1 MQKTVIACCV
11 GALFA
16 AGTAAA
22 ATHEQDG
29 KTGIAGEG
37 AALTVNA
44 QTDQIGKKPQIIGG
58 WWHYQGQV
66 TTETNL
72 NHAGAT
78 SNLTVSLTN
87 ETQVDEIV
95 GGNYLKMAAAL
106 KGKPH
111 TATIGDTN
119 VTINAVKTEY
129 IVAGSKANNAGKG
142 SIVNGNTNLVIN
154 DGLIQYEV
162 DETKGAVV
170 GGNYIKATDKDGGQ
184 VSQTNSTVGNT
195 SVTINGGT
203 VNGSVYGG
211 SYAENYADTD
221 TPHMAL
227 KLTTANSSLVINGGT
242 FSGYVAAGSGIKGQ
256 GTTGTTASTS
266 VTVNAAAG
274 KEITLQG
281 KPKTDNKD
289 VTTKSILI
297 GGDHVANRGKSVI
310 EGDTSV
316 TVTGEGTITLGDGI
330 VGGSYVAENMMSNA
344 AASSKEY
351 TASEIKGATNIL
363 VDAAKVTVK
372 DEVIGGTYL
381 RQTVQDTDKD
391 SFVSA
396 TVGSTNL
403 VLKAGTFKSNVI
415 AGGKSN
421 DYTGGLSSDVLGDT
435 SLTITGGTYEA
446 AVLGGGS
453 AKAGQGEDVST
464 KRVVSADVKGTA
476 RVNVTGGT
484 LNGIVGGGLSYI
496 YFDNLTDATVKTAV
510 ENVSV
515 NITGGTIKSMNH
527 NSGLDGFGIPATI
540 VGGGVAYSANTKPNS
555 KAEASVGTVDM
566 TIAGKGVKL
575 SGDIYAG
582 GFAKGVNASSSVN
595 GTRLTIADATLG
607 AAATESTAASTVN
620 VFAGGY
626 AANGATSTVKTSEV
640 TIANSKIFGNV
651 YGGGNK
657 ADAQSNVTVE
667 NSVITLDGADVTGI
681 VSTESFESSVNAALM
696 RLAEA
701 DTGAGD
707 AEANKTQR
715 TINLINSK
723 MGTLQISAKQDT
735 ETSLY
740 LEGSNTVGA
749 ITGGK
754 ASEIVF
760 DGTGTPA
767 GEAILTLTTE
777 DATFDMSGDKDI
789 VARNVASG
797 TLLVD
802 GKYKTA
808 AETTVTLENAFGD
821 VVYDLGKDDIN
832 STDLLLTDAGIV
844 IGTGDTAQTIGASSV
859 KVSESSKTLAE
870 AQLGSVA
877 FVTQGAEFV
886 ADEGMRSIR
895 AAAKEGSFTAFGAMA
910 GGYNRYE
917 TGSHVD
923 VEGFSL
929 AVGTAGRI
937 NNLTLAGFV
946 EAGWASSES
955 HVASTEAD
963 ADHDYYGV
971 GAAMRYDFQSPFY
984 LDGAVR
990 LGQISTEF
998 DGSYGTGT
1006 AKYDADG
1013 LYATAHIGAGYV
1025 FDLTPDVKL
1034 DAYCRYLL
1042 SYVEGDDV
1050 TLESDAKERF
1060 SMDDTTTH
1068 AVRLGARLEGAFQ
1081 TFDWYAGL
1089 AYEHVFD
1096 GKAEGELK
1104 FAGATAA
1111 LDAPSLKGDS
1121 AIVDLGFTMKP
1132 EANGPWTIGVGL
1144 KGYAGDRRGGTG
1156 SVNVL
1161 YTF

>member
-22 ATHEQDG
+22 APHEQDG

-37 AALTVNA
+37 SALTVNT
-44 QTDQIGKKPQIIGG
+44 QTQNVTDKSQLIGG
-58 WWHYQGQV
+58 WWHYTDLV
-66 TTETNL
+66 TAETDL
-72 NHAGAT
+72 NHAGST
-78 SNLTVSLTN
+78 SDLTVDLTN
-87 ETQVDEIV
+87 EKQVDEIV
-95 GGNYLKMAAAL
+95 GGNYIKQPTGLADKT
-106 KGKPH
+106 H
-111 TATIGDTN
+111 EATIGDTKLT
-119 VTINAVKTEY
+119 VKAVKTEY
-129 IVAGSKANNAGKG
+129 IVAGSKANNMGKG
-142 SIVNGNTNLVIN
+142 SIVNGNTTLVIE
-154 DGLIQYEV
+154 DVFIEYAA
-162 DETKGAVV
+162 DPSKGAVV
-170 GGNYIKATDKDGGQ
+170 GGNYIKASSPSAGM
-184 VSQTNSTVGNT
+184 VSQTNSTVGDT

-203 VNGSVYGG
+203 VKGSVYG
-211 SYAENYADTD
+211 SSFAENYTHVD
-221 TPHMAL
+221 TPDMQL
-227 KLTTANSSLVINGGT
+227 KLTTGNSSLQINGGT
-242 FSGYVAAGSGIKGQ
+242 YNGHVVAGSGVTGQ
-256 GTTGTTASTS
+256 GTSSTAQSAA
-266 VTVNAAAG
+266 VTINAA
-274 KEITLQG
+274 KNKTVTLG
-281 KPKTDNKD
+281 NN
-289 VTTKSILI
+289 SILI
-297 GGDHVANRGKSVI
+297 GGDYLANRGKSEI
-310 EGDTSV
+310 EGNTSV
-316 TVTGEGTITLGDGI
+316 TVTGEGTITLG
-330 VGGSYVAENMMSNA
+330 
-344 AASSKEY
+344 K
-351 TASEIKGATNIL
+351 
-363 VDAAKVTVK
+363 
-372 DEVIGGTYL
+372 
-381 RQTVQDTDKD
+381 
-391 SFVSA
+391 
-396 TVGSTNL
+396 
-403 VLKAGTFKSNVI
+403 
-415 AGGKSN
+415 
-421 DYTGGLSSDVLGDT
+421 
-435 SLTITGGTYEA
+435 
-446 AVLGGGS
+446 
-453 AKAGQGEDVST
+453 
-464 KRVVSADVKGTA
+464 
-476 RVNVTGGT
+476 
-484 LNGIVGGGLSYI
+484 GIVGGGLSYL
-496 YFDNLTDATVKTAV
+496 YTSSALTDAVVTTHV
-510 ENVSV
+510 ENVAA
-515 NITGGTIKSMNH
+515 NITGGTINTMDH
-527 NSGLDGFGIPATI
+527 NSGLDGFGIPASV
-540 VGGGVAYSANTKPNS
+540 VGGGVAYSKSTVTTNKV
-555 KAEASVGTVDM
+555 EATVGNVDM

-582 GFAKGVNASSSVN
+582 GFAHGAKTAASVN
-595 GTRLTIADATLG
+595 STRLTIADATLG
-607 AAATESTAASTVN
+607 AADSQVN

-626 AANGATSTVKTSEV
+626 AALGATSTVKTSEV

-681 VSTESFESSVNAALM
+681 VSTESFEPSVNAALM

-740 LEGSNTVGA
+740 LVGSNTVGA

-767 GEAILTLTTE
+767 GEAILTLTKE
-777 DATFDMSGDKDI
+777 GASFDMSGDKDI

-797 TLLVD
+797 TFLVD

-821 VVYDLGKDDIN
+821 VVYDLGKDAID

-1034 DAYCRYLL
+1034 DAYGRYLL

>member
-1 MQKTVIACCV
+1 MRK
-11 GALFA
+11 
-16 AGTAAA
+16 
-22 ATHEQDG
+22 
-29 KTGIAGEG
+29 
-37 AALTVNA
+37 
-44 QTDQIGKKPQIIGG
+44 
-58 WWHYQGQV
+58 
-66 TTETNL
+66 
-72 NHAGAT
+72 
-78 SNLTVSLTN
+78 
-87 ETQVDEIV
+87 
-95 GGNYLKMAAAL
+95 
-106 KGKPH
+106 
-111 TATIGDTN
+111 
-119 VTINAVKTEY
+119 
-129 IVAGSKANNAGKG
+129 
-142 SIVNGNTNLVIN
+142 
-154 DGLIQYEV
+154 
-162 DETKGAVV
+162 
-170 GGNYIKATDKDGGQ
+170 
-184 VSQTNSTVGNT
+184 
-195 SVTINGGT
+195 
-203 VNGSVYGG
+203 
-211 SYAENYADTD
+211 
-221 TPHMAL
+221 
-227 KLTTANSSLVINGGT
+227 SLVENT
-242 FSGYVAAGSGIKGQ
+242 RP
-256 GTTGTTASTS
+256 
-266 VTVNAAAG
+266 
-274 KEITLQG
+274 
-281 KPKTDNKD
+281 PK
-289 VTTKSILI
+289 
-297 GGDHVANRGKSVI
+297 
-310 EGDTSV
+310 
-316 TVTGEGTITLGDGI
+316 
-330 VGGSYVAENMMSNA
+330 
-344 AASSKEY
+344 
-351 TASEIKGATNIL
+351 
-363 VDAAKVTVK
+363 
-372 DEVIGGTYL
+372 
-381 RQTVQDTDKD
+381 
-391 SFVSA
+391 
-396 TVGSTNL
+396 
-403 VLKAGTFKSNVI
+403 
-415 AGGKSN
+415 KSN
-421 DYTGGLSSDVLGDT
+421 DFTGSLSNDVLGVT
-435 SLTITGGTYEA
+435 SLTITGGTFEA
-446 AVLGGGS
+446 AVLGGGF
-453 AKAGQGEDVST
+453 AQG
-464 KRVVSADVKGTA
+464 A
-476 RVNVTGGT
+476 
-484 LNGIVGGGLSYI
+484 
-496 YFDNLTDATVKTAV
+496 
-510 ENVSV
+510 
-515 NITGGTIKSMNH
+515 
-527 NSGLDGFGIPATI
+527 
-540 VGGGVAYSANTKPNS
+540 
-555 KAEASVGTVDM
+555 
-566 TIAGKGVKL
+566 
-575 SGDIYAG
+575 
-582 GFAKGVNASSSVN
+582 NASSSVN

-607 AAATESTAASTVN
+607 AANSQEVN

-626 AANGATSTVKTSEV
+626 AALGATSTVKTSEV

-651 YGGGNK
+651 YGGGK

-667 NSVITLDGADVTGI
+667 SSVITLDGADVTGT
-681 VSTESFESSVNAALM
+681 VSTESFEPSVNAALM
-696 RLAEA
+696 GLAEA

-749 ITGGK
+749 I
-754 ASEIVF
+754 
-760 DGTGTPA
+760 
-767 GEAILTLTTE
+767 LTLTK
-777 DATFDMSGDKDI
+777 DGASFDMSGNKDI

-802 GKYKTA
+802 GNYETA

-821 VVYDLGKDDIN
+821 VVYDLGKDAID
-832 STDLLLTDAGIV
+832 SADLLLTDAGIV

-1025 FDLTPDVKL
+1025 FDLTPNVKL
-1034 DAYCRYLL
+1034 DAYGRYLL

-1132 EANGPWTIGVGL
+1132 EANGPWTIGVSL

>member
-1 MQKTVIACCV
+1 M
-11 GALFA
+11 
-16 AGTAAA
+16 
-22 ATHEQDG
+22 
-29 KTGIAGEG
+29 
-37 AALTVNA
+37 
-44 QTDQIGKKPQIIGG
+44 
-58 WWHYQGQV
+58 
-66 TTETNL
+66 
-72 NHAGAT
+72 
-78 SNLTVSLTN
+78 
-87 ETQVDEIV
+87 
-95 GGNYLKMAAAL
+95 GGNYIKQL
-106 KGKPH
+106 KGLTDKTH
-111 TATIGDTN
+111 EATIGDTKLT
-119 VTINAVKTEY
+119 VKAVKTEY
-129 IVAGSKANNAGKG
+129 LVAGSKANNTGKG
-142 SIVNGNTNLVIN
+142 SIVNGNTTLVIE
-154 DGLIQYEV
+154 DGIIQYEA
-162 DETKGAVV
+162 DPSKGAVV
-170 GGNYIKATDKDGGQ
+170 GGNYIKASSPSAGM
-184 VSQTNSTVGNT
+184 VSQTNSTVGDT

-203 VNGSVYGG
+203 FGGSVYG
-211 SYAENYADTD
+211 SSFAENYAHVD
-221 TPHMAL
+221 TPDMQL
-227 KLTTANSSLVINGGT
+227 KLTTGNSSLQINGGT
-242 FSGYVAAGSGIKGQ
+242 YNGHVVAGSGVTGQ
-256 GTTGTTASTS
+256 GTSSTAQSAA
-266 VTVNAAAG
+266 VTINAA
-274 KEITLQG
+274 KNKTVTLG
-281 KPKTDNKD
+281 NN
-289 VTTKSILI
+289 SILI
-297 GGDHVANRGKSVI
+297 GGDYLANRGKSEI
-310 EGDTSV
+310 EGNTSV
-316 TVTGEGTITLGDGI
+316 TVTGEGTITLGKGI
-330 VGGSYVAENMMSNA
+330 VGGSYVAENMRGNA
-344 AASSKEY
+344 AASGGKY
-351 TASEIKGATNIL
+351 TASEIKGTTNIL
-363 VDAAKVTVK
+363 VDAANVTVK

-381 RQTVQDTDKD
+381 RQTVKDTDKD

-403 VLKAGTFKSNVI
+403 ILKAGTFKSNVI

-421 DYTGGLSSDVLGDT
+421 DYTGSLSSDVLGDT
-435 SLTITGGTYEA
+435 SLNITGGTYEA

-453 AKAGQGEDVST
+453 AKAGQGDASN
-464 KRVVSADVKGTA
+464 KRDVSADVMGTA
-476 RVNVTGGT
+476 H
-484 LNGIVGGGLSYI
+484 
-496 YFDNLTDATVKTAV
+496 V
-510 ENVSV
+510 ENVAA
-515 NITGGTIKSMNH
+515 NITGGTINTMDH
-527 NSGLDGFGIPATI
+527 NSGLDGFGIPASV
-540 VGGGVAYSANTKPNS
+540 VGGGVAYSKSTVTTNKV
-555 KAEASVGTVDM
+555 EATVGNVDM

-582 GFAKGVNASSSVN
+582 GFAHGAKTAASVN
-595 GTRLTIADATLG
+595 STRLTIADATLG
-607 AAATESTAASTVN
+607 AADFQVN

-626 AANGATSTVKTSEV
+626 AALGATSTVKTSEV

-681 VSTESFESSVNAALM
+681 VSTESFEPSVNAALM

-767 GEAILTLTTE
+767 GEAILTLTKE
-777 DATFDMSGDKDI
+777 GASFDMSGDKDI

-821 VVYDLGKDDIN
+821 VVYDLGKDAID
-832 STDLLLTDAGIV
+832 SADLLLTDAGIV

-971 GAAMRYDFQSPFY
+971 GAA
-984 LDGAVR
+984 
-990 LGQISTEF
+990 
-998 DGSYGTGT
+998 
-1006 AKYDADG
+1006 KYDADG

-1034 DAYCRYLL
+1034 DAYGRYLL

>member
-16 AGTAAA
+16 AGTAVA
-22 ATHEQDG
+22 ATHTLGD
-29 KTGIAGEG
+29 KVGIAGEG
-37 AALTVNA
+37 SALTVNT
-44 QTDQIGKKPQIIGG
+44 QTQKVTDKSQLIDG
-58 WWHYQGQV
+58 WWHYTDLV
-66 TTETNL
+66 TAETDL
-72 NHAGAT
+72 NHAGTT
-78 SNLTVSLTN
+78 SDLTVDLTN
-87 ETQVDEIV
+87 NTQVDEIV
-95 GGNYLKMAAAL
+95 GGNYIKQP
-106 KGKPH
+106 KGLTDKTH
-111 TATIGDTN
+111 EATIGDTKLT
-119 VTINAVKTEY
+119 VKAVKTEY
-129 IVAGSKANNAGKG
+129 IVAGSKANNTGKG
-142 SIVNGNTNLVIN
+142 TIVNGNTTLVIE
-154 DGLIQYEV
+154 DGIIQYEA
-162 DETKGAVV
+162 DPSKGAVE
-170 GGNYIKATDKDGGQ
+170 GGNYIKASSPSAGM
-184 VSQTNSTVGNT
+184 VSLTNSTV
-195 SVTINGGT
+195 
-203 VNGSVYGG
+203 
-211 SYAENYADTD
+211 
-221 TPHMAL
+221 
-227 KLTTANSSLVINGGT
+227 
-242 FSGYVAAGSGIKGQ
+242 
-256 GTTGTTASTS
+256 
-266 VTVNAAAG
+266 
-274 KEITLQG
+274 
-281 KPKTDNKD
+281 
-289 VTTKSILI
+289 
-297 GGDHVANRGKSVI
+297 
-310 EGDTSV
+310 GDTSV
-316 TVTGEGTITLGDGI
+316 TVTGEGTITLGKGI
-330 VGGSYVAENMMSNA
+330 VGGSYVAKNMRGTGG
-344 AASSKEY
+344 KY
-351 TASEIKGATNIL
+351 TASEIKGTTNIL
-363 VDAAKVTVK
+363 VDAANVTVK

-381 RQTVQDTDKD
+381 RQTVKDTDKD

-403 VLKAGTFKSNVI
+403 ILKAGTFKSNVI

-421 DYTGGLSSDVLGDT
+421 DYTGSLSSDVLGDT
-435 SLTITGGTYEA
+435 SLNITGGTYEA
-446 AVLGGGS
+446 AVLGGS
-453 AKAGQGEDVST
+453 AKAGQGDASN
-464 KRVVSADVKGTA
+464 KRDVSADVMGTA

-484 LNGIVGGGLSYI
+484 LNGIVGGGLSYL
-496 YFDNLTDATVKTAV
+496 YTSSALTDAVVTTHV
-510 ENVSV
+510 ENVAA
-515 NITGGTIKSMNH
+515 NITGGTINTMDH
-527 NSGLDGFGIPATI
+527 NSGLDGFGIPASV
-540 VGGGVAYSANTKPNS
+540 VGGGVAYSKSTVTTNKV
-555 KAEASVGTVDM
+555 EATVGNVDM

-582 GFAKGVNASSSVN
+582 GFAHGAKTAASVN
-595 GTRLTIADATLG
+595 STRLTIADATLG
-607 AAATESTAASTVN
+607 AADSQVN

-626 AANGATSTVKTSEV
+626 AALGATSTVKTSEV

-681 VSTESFESSVNAALM
+681 VSTESFEPSVNAALM

-740 LEGSNTVGA
+740 LVGSNTVGA

-767 GEAILTLTTE
+767 GEAILTLTKE
-777 DATFDMSGDKDI
+777 GASFDMSGDKDI

-821 VVYDLGKDDIN
+821 VAYDLGKDAID

-1034 DAYCRYLL
+1034 DAYGRYLL

-1104 FAGATAA
+1104 FAGVTAA

>member
-1 MQKTVIACCV
+1 M
-11 GALFA
+11 
-16 AGTAAA
+16 
-22 ATHEQDG
+22 
-29 KTGIAGEG
+29 
-37 AALTVNA
+37 
-44 QTDQIGKKPQIIGG
+44 
-58 WWHYQGQV
+58 
-66 TTETNL
+66 
-72 NHAGAT
+72 
-78 SNLTVSLTN
+78 
-87 ETQVDEIV
+87 
-95 GGNYLKMAAAL
+95 GGNYIKQP
-106 KGKPH
+106 KGLTDKTH
-111 TATIGDTN
+111 EATIGDTKLT
-119 VTINAVKTEY
+119 VKAVKTEY
-129 IVAGSKANNAGKG
+129 IVAGSKANNTGKG
-142 SIVNGNTNLVIN
+142 SIVNGNTTLVIE
-154 DGLIQYEV
+154 DGIIQYEA
-162 DETKGAVV
+162 DPSKGAVV
-170 GGNYIKATDKDGGQ
+170 GGNYIKASSPSAGM
-184 VSQTNSTVGNT
+184 VSQTNSTVGDT

-203 VNGSVYGG
+203 FGGSVYG
-211 SYAENYADTD
+211 SSFAENYAHVD
-221 TPHMAL
+221 TPDMQL
-227 KLTTANSSLVINGGT
+227 KLTTGNSSLQINGGT
-242 FSGYVAAGSGIKGQ
+242 YNGHVVAGSGVTGQ
-256 GTTGTTASTS
+256 GTSSTAQSAA
-266 VTVNAAAG
+266 VTINAA
-274 KEITLQG
+274 KNKTVTLG
-281 KPKTDNKD
+281 NN
-289 VTTKSILI
+289 SILI
-297 GGDHVANRGKSVI
+297 GGDYLANRGKSEI
-310 EGDTSV
+310 EGNTSV
-316 TVTGEGTITLGDGI
+316 TVTGEGTITLGKGI
-330 VGGSYVAENMMSNA
+330 VGGSYVAENMRGNA
-344 AASSKEY
+344 AASGGKY
-351 TASEIKGATNIL
+351 TASEIKGTTNIL
-363 VDAAKVTVK
+363 VDAANVTVK

-381 RQTVQDTDKD
+381 RQTVKDTDKD

-403 VLKAGTFKSNVI
+403 ILKAGTFKANVI

-421 DYTGGLSSDVLGDT
+421 DYTGSLSSDVLGDT
-435 SLTITGGTYEA
+435 SLNI
-446 AVLGGGS
+446 
-453 AKAGQGEDVST
+453 
-464 KRVVSADVKGTA
+464 
-476 RVNVTGGT
+476 TGGT
-484 LNGIVGGGLSYI
+484 LNGIVGGGLSYL
-496 YFDNLTDATVKTAV
+496 YTSSALTDAVVTTHV
-510 ENVSV
+510 ENVAA
-515 NITGGTIKSMNH
+515 NITGGTINTMDH
-527 NSGLDGFGIPATI
+527 NSGLDGFGIPASV
-540 VGGGVAYSANTKPNS
+540 VGGGVAYSKSTVTTNKV
-555 KAEASVGTVDM
+555 EATVGNVDM

-582 GFAKGVNASSSVN
+582 GFAHGAKTAASVN
-595 GTRLTIADATLG
+595 STRLTIADATLG
-607 AAATESTAASTVN
+607 AADSQVN

-626 AANGATSTVKTSEV
+626 AALGATSTVKTSEV

-681 VSTESFESSVNAALM
+681 VSTESFEPSVNAALM

-740 LEGSNTVGA
+740 LVGSNTVGE

-767 GEAILTLTTE
+767 GEAILTLTKE
-777 DATFDMSGDKDI
+777 GASFDMSGDKDI

-821 VVYDLGKDDIN
+821 VVYDLGKDAID

-844 IGTGDTAQTIGASSV
+844 IGTGDKAQTIGASSV

-877 FVTQGAEFV
+877 LVTQGAEFV

-910 GGYNRYE
+910 SGYNRYE

-963 ADHDYYGV
+963 AAHDYYGV

-1034 DAYCRYLL
+1034 DAYGRYLL

-1096 GKAEGELK
+1096 GKAKGELK

-1111 LDAPSLKGDS
+1111 LDAPSLKDDS

>member
-1 MQKTVIACCV
+1 M
-11 GALFA
+11 
-16 AGTAAA
+16 
-22 ATHEQDG
+22 
-29 KTGIAGEG
+29 
-37 AALTVNA
+37 
-44 QTDQIGKKPQIIGG
+44 
-58 WWHYQGQV
+58 
-66 TTETNL
+66 
-72 NHAGAT
+72 
-78 SNLTVSLTN
+78 
-87 ETQVDEIV
+87 
-95 GGNYLKMAAAL
+95 GGNYIKQP
-106 KGKPH
+106 KGLTDKTH
-111 TATIGDTN
+111 EATIGDTKLT
-119 VTINAVKTEY
+119 VKAVKTEY
-129 IVAGSKANNAGKG
+129 IVAGSKANNTGKG
-142 SIVNGNTNLVIN
+142 SIVNGNTTLVIE
-154 DGLIQYEV
+154 DGIIQYEA
-162 DETKGAVV
+162 DPSKGAVV
-170 GGNYIKATDKDGGQ
+170 GGNYIKASSPSAGM
-184 VSQTNSTVGNT
+184 VSQTNSTVGDT

-203 VNGSVYGG
+203 FGGSVYG
-211 SYAENYADTD
+211 SSFAENYAHVD
-221 TPHMAL
+221 TPDMQL
-227 KLTTANSSLVINGGT
+227 KLTTGNSSLQINGGT
-242 FSGYVAAGSGIKGQ
+242 YNGHVVAGSGVTGQ
-256 GTTGTTASTS
+256 GTSSTAQSAA
-266 VTVNAAAG
+266 VTINAA
-274 KEITLQG
+274 KNKTVTLG
-281 KPKTDNKD
+281 NN
-289 VTTKSILI
+289 SILI
-297 GGDHVANRGKSVI
+297 GGDYLANRGKSEI
-310 EGDTSV
+310 EGNTSV
-316 TVTGEGTITLGDGI
+316 TVTGEGTITLGKGI
-330 VGGSYVAENMMSNA
+330 VGGSYVAENMRGNA
-344 AASSKEY
+344 AASGGKY
-351 TASEIKGATNIL
+351 TASEIKGTTNIL
-363 VDAAKVTVK
+363 VDAANVTVK

-381 RQTVQDTDKD
+381 RQTVKDTDKD

-403 VLKAGTFKSNVI
+403 ILKAGTFKSNVI

-421 DYTGGLSSDVLGDT
+421 DYTGSLSSDVLGDT
-435 SLTITGGTYEA
+435 SLNI
-446 AVLGGGS
+446 
-453 AKAGQGEDVST
+453 
-464 KRVVSADVKGTA
+464 
-476 RVNVTGGT
+476 TGGT
-484 LNGIVGGGLSYI
+484 LNGIVGGGLSYL
-496 YFDNLTDATVKTAV
+496 YTSSALTDAVVTTHV
-510 ENVSV
+510 ENVAA
-515 NITGGTIKSMNH
+515 NITGGTINTMDH
-527 NSGLDGFGIPATI
+527 NSGLDGFGIPASV
-540 VGGGVAYSANTKPNS
+540 VGGGVAYSKSTVTTNKV
-555 KAEASVGTVDM
+555 EATVGNVDM

-582 GFAKGVNASSSVN
+582 GFAHGAKTAASVN
-595 GTRLTIADATLG
+595 STRLTIADATLG
-607 AAATESTAASTVN
+607 AADFQVN

-626 AANGATSTVKTSEV
+626 AALGATSTVKTSEV

-681 VSTESFESSVNAALM
+681 VSTESFEPSVNAALM

-740 LEGSNTVGA
+740 LVGSNTVGE

-754 ASEIVF
+754 A
-760 DGTGTPA
+760 
-767 GEAILTLTTE
+767 ILTLTKE
-777 DATFDMSGDKDI
+777 GASFDMSGDKDI

-821 VVYDLGKDDIN
+821 VVYDLGKDAID

-844 IGTGDTAQTIGASSV
+844 IGTGDKAQTIGASSV

-877 FVTQGAEFV
+877 LVTQGAEFV

-1034 DAYCRYLL
+1034 DAYGRYLL

-1096 GKAEGELK
+1096 GKAKGELK

-1111 LDAPSLKGDS
+1111 LDAPSLKDDS

>member
-421 DYTGGLSSDVLGDT
+421 DYTRKS
-435 SLTITGGTYEA
+435 
-446 AVLGGGS
+446 
-453 AKAGQGEDVST
+453 
-464 KRVVSADVKGTA
+464 VV
-476 RVNVTGGT
+476 
-484 LNGIVGGGLSYI
+484 
-496 YFDNLTDATVKTAV
+496 
-510 ENVSV
+510 
-515 NITGGTIKSMNH
+515 
-527 NSGLDGFGIPATI
+527 
-540 VGGGVAYSANTKPNS
+540 
-555 KAEASVGTVDM
+555 
-566 TIAGKGVKL
+566 
-575 SGDIYAG
+575 
-582 GFAKGVNASSSVN
+582 
-595 GTRLTIADATLG
+595 
-607 AAATESTAASTVN
+607 
-620 VFAGGY
+620 
-626 AANGATSTVKTSEV
+626 
-640 TIANSKIFGNV
+640 
-651 YGGGNK
+651 
-657 ADAQSNVTVE
+657 
-667 NSVITLDGADVTGI
+667 
-681 VSTESFESSVNAALM
+681 
-696 RLAEA
+696 
-701 DTGAGD
+701 
-707 AEANKTQR
+707 
-715 TINLINSK
+715 
-723 MGTLQISAKQDT
+723 
-735 ETSLY
+735 
-740 LEGSNTVGA
+740 
-749 ITGGK
+749 
-754 ASEIVF
+754 
-760 DGTGTPA
+760 
-767 GEAILTLTTE
+767 
-777 DATFDMSGDKDI
+777 
-789 VARNVASG
+789 
-797 TLLVD
+797 
-802 GKYKTA
+802 
-808 AETTVTLENAFGD
+808 
-821 VVYDLGKDDIN
+821 
-832 STDLLLTDAGIV
+832 
-844 IGTGDTAQTIGASSV
+844 
-859 KVSESSKTLAE
+859 
-870 AQLGSVA
+870 
-877 FVTQGAEFV
+877 
-886 ADEGMRSIR
+886 
-895 AAAKEGSFTAFGAMA
+895 
-910 GGYNRYE
+910 
-917 TGSHVD
+917 
-923 VEGFSL
+923 
-929 AVGTAGRI
+929 
-937 NNLTLAGFV
+937 
-946 EAGWASSES
+946 
-955 HVASTEAD
+955 
-963 ADHDYYGV
+963 
-971 GAAMRYDFQSPFY
+971 
-984 LDGAVR
+984 
-990 LGQISTEF
+990 
-998 DGSYGTGT
+998 
-1006 AKYDADG
+1006 
-1013 LYATAHIGAGYV
+1013 
-1025 FDLTPDVKL
+1025 
-1034 DAYCRYLL
+1034 
-1042 SYVEGDDV
+1042 
-1050 TLESDAKERF
+1050 
-1060 SMDDTTTH
+1060 
-1068 AVRLGARLEGAFQ
+1068 
-1081 TFDWYAGL
+1081 
-1089 AYEHVFD
+1089 
-1096 GKAEGELK
+1096 
-1104 FAGATAA
+1104 
-1111 LDAPSLKGDS
+1111 
-1121 AIVDLGFTMKP
+1121 
-1132 EANGPWTIGVGL
+1132 
-1144 KGYAGDRRGGTG
+1144 
-1156 SVNVL
+1156 
-1161 YTF
+1161 

>member
-1 MQKTVIACCV
+1 M
-11 GALFA
+11 
-16 AGTAAA
+16 
-22 ATHEQDG
+22 
-29 KTGIAGEG
+29 
-37 AALTVNA
+37 
-44 QTDQIGKKPQIIGG
+44 
-58 WWHYQGQV
+58 
-66 TTETNL
+66 
-72 NHAGAT
+72 
-78 SNLTVSLTN
+78 
-87 ETQVDEIV
+87 
-95 GGNYLKMAAAL
+95 GGNYIKQP
-106 KGKPH
+106 KGLTDKTH
-111 TATIGDTN
+111 EATIGDTKLT
-119 VTINAVKTEY
+119 VKAVKTEY
-129 IVAGSKANNAGKG
+129 IVAGSKANNTGKG
-142 SIVNGNTNLVIN
+142 SIVNGNTTLVIE
-154 DGLIQYEV
+154 DGIIQYEA
-162 DETKGAVV
+162 DPSKGAVV
-170 GGNYIKATDKDGGQ
+170 GGNYIKASSPSAGM
-184 VSQTNSTVGNT
+184 VSQTNSTVGDT

-203 VNGSVYGG
+203 FGGSVYG
-211 SYAENYADTD
+211 SSFAENYAHVD
-221 TPHMAL
+221 TPDMQL
-227 KLTTANSSLVINGGT
+227 KLTTGNSSLQINGGT
-242 FSGYVAAGSGIKGQ
+242 YNGHVVAGSGVTGQ
-256 GTTGTTASTS
+256 GTSSTAQSAA
-266 VTVNAAAG
+266 VTINAA
-274 KEITLQG
+274 KNKTVTLG
-281 KPKTDNKD
+281 NN
-289 VTTKSILI
+289 SILI
-297 GGDHVANRGKSVI
+297 GGDYLANRGKSEI
-310 EGDTSV
+310 EGNTSV
-316 TVTGEGTITLGDGI
+316 TVTGEGTITLGKGI
-330 VGGSYVAENMMSNA
+330 VGGSYVAENMRGNA
-344 AASSKEY
+344 AASGGKY
-351 TASEIKGATNIL
+351 TASEIKGTTNIL
-363 VDAAKVTVK
+363 VDAANVTVK

-381 RQTVQDTDKD
+381 RQTVKDTDKD

-403 VLKAGTFKSNVI
+403 ILKAGTFKSNVI

-421 DYTGGLSSDVLGDT
+421 DYTGSLSSDVLGDT
-435 SLTITGGTYEA
+435 SLNI
-446 AVLGGGS
+446 
-453 AKAGQGEDVST
+453 
-464 KRVVSADVKGTA
+464 
-476 RVNVTGGT
+476 TGGT
-484 LNGIVGGGLSYI
+484 LNGIGGGLSYL
-496 YFDNLTDATVKTAV
+496 YTSSALTDAVVTTHV
-510 ENVSV
+510 ENVAA
-515 NITGGTIKSMNH
+515 NITGGTINTMDH
-527 NSGLDGFGIPATI
+527 NSGLDGFGIPASV
-540 VGGGVAYSANTKPNS
+540 VGGGVAYSKSTVTTNKV
-555 KAEASVGTVDM
+555 EATVGNVDM

-582 GFAKGVNASSSVN
+582 GFAHGAKTAASVN
-595 GTRLTIADATLG
+595 STRLTIADATLG
-607 AAATESTAASTVN
+607 AADFQVN

-626 AANGATSTVKTSEV
+626 AALGATSTVKTSEV

-681 VSTESFESSVNAALM
+681 VSTESFEPSVNAALM

-740 LEGSNTVGA
+740 LVGSNTVGE
-749 ITGGK
+749 ITDGK

-767 GEAILTLTTE
+767 GEAILTLTKE
-777 DATFDMSGDKDI
+777 GASFDMSGDKDI

-821 VVYDLGKDDIN
+821 VVYDLGKDAID

-844 IGTGDTAQTIGASSV
+844 IGTGDKAQTIGASSV

-877 FVTQGAEFV
+877 LVTQGAEFV

-1034 DAYCRYLL
+1034 DAYGRYLL

-1081 TFDWYAGL
+1081 TFDGYAGL

-1096 GKAEGELK
+1096 GKAKGELK

-1111 LDAPSLKGDS
+1111 LDAPSLKDDS

>member
-37 AALTVNA
+37 SALTVNT
-44 QTDQIGKKPQIIGG
+44 QTQNVTDKSQLIGG
-58 WWHYQGQV
+58 WWHYTDLV
-66 TTETNL
+66 TAETDL
-72 NHAGAT
+72 NHAGST
-78 SNLTVSLTN
+78 SDLTVDLTN
-87 ETQVDEIV
+87 EKQVDEIV
-95 GGNYLKMAAAL
+95 GGNYIKQPTGLADKT
-106 KGKPH
+106 H
-111 TATIGDTN
+111 EATIGDTKLT
-119 VTINAVKTEY
+119 VKAVKTEY
-129 IVAGSKANNAGKG
+129 IVAGSKANNMGKG
-142 SIVNGNTNLVIN
+142 SIVNGNTTLVIE
-154 DGLIQYEV
+154 DVFIEYAA
-162 DETKGAVV
+162 DPSKGAVV
-170 GGNYIKATDKDGGQ
+170 GGNYIKASSPSAGM
-184 VSQTNSTVGNT
+184 VSQTNSTVGDT

-203 VNGSVYGG
+203 FGGSVYGG
-211 SYAENYADTD
+211 SFAENYAYVE
-221 TPHMAL
+221 TPDMLL
-227 KLTTANSSLVINGGT
+227 KLTTGNSSLLINNGT
-242 FSGYVAAGSGIKGQ
+242 YNGHVVAGSGVTGQ
-256 GTTGTTASTS
+256 GTSSTAQSTA
-266 VTVNAAAG
+266 VTINAAKDKTVTLG
-274 KEITLQG
+274 K
-281 KPKTDNKD
+281 D
-289 VTTKSILI
+289 SILI
-297 GGDHVANRGKSVI
+297 GGDYIANRGNSVI
-310 EGDTSV
+310 EGNTSV
-316 TVTGEGTITLGDGI
+316 TVTGEGTITLGKGI
-330 VGGSYVAENMMSNA
+330 VGGSYVAENMRGNA
-344 AASSKEY
+344 AASGGKY
-351 TASEIKGATNIL
+351 TASEIKGTTNIL
-363 VDAAKVTVK
+363 VDAANVTVN

-381 RQTVQDTDKD
+381 RQTVKDTDED

-403 VLKAGTFKSNVI
+403 ILKAGTFKSNVI

-421 DYTGGLSSDVLGDT
+421 DYTGGLSSGVLGDT

-453 AKAGQGEDVST
+453 AKAGQADANN
-464 KRVVSADVKGTA
+464 KRVVSANVNGTA

-510 ENVSV
+510 ENVSI
-515 NITGGTIKSMNH
+515 NITGGTIESMNH

-575 SGDIYAG
+575 SGNIYAG

-595 GTRLTIADATLG
+595 GTHLTIADATLG
-607 AAATESTAASTVN
+607 AENSKVN

-657 ADAQSNVTVE
+657 ADALSNVTVE

-681 VSTESFESSVNAALM
+681 VSTESLEPSVNAALM

-740 LEGSNTVGA
+740 LEGSNTVGE
-749 ITGGK
+749 ITGGQ

-760 DGTGTPA
+760 DGTGTSA
-767 GEAILTLTTE
+767 GGAILTLTKE
-777 DATFDMSGDKDI
+777 GASFDMSGDKDI

-802 GKYKTA
+802 GKYTTA

-821 VVYDLGKDDIN
+821 VVYDLGKVAID
-832 STDLLLTDAGIV
+832 SADLLLTDAGIV

-910 GGYNRYE
+910 GSYNRYE

-1013 LYATAHIGAGYV
+1013 LYATAHIGAGYI
-1025 FDLTPDVKL
+1025 FDLTPGVKL
-1034 DAYCRYLL
+1034 DAYGRYLL

>member
-1 MQKTVIACCV
+1 MRK
-11 GALFA
+11 
-16 AGTAAA
+16 
-22 ATHEQDG
+22 
-29 KTGIAGEG
+29 
-37 AALTVNA
+37 
-44 QTDQIGKKPQIIGG
+44 
-58 WWHYQGQV
+58 
-66 TTETNL
+66 
-72 NHAGAT
+72 
-78 SNLTVSLTN
+78 
-87 ETQVDEIV
+87 
-95 GGNYLKMAAAL
+95 
-106 KGKPH
+106 
-111 TATIGDTN
+111 
-119 VTINAVKTEY
+119 
-129 IVAGSKANNAGKG
+129 
-142 SIVNGNTNLVIN
+142 
-154 DGLIQYEV
+154 
-162 DETKGAVV
+162 
-170 GGNYIKATDKDGGQ
+170 
-184 VSQTNSTVGNT
+184 
-195 SVTINGGT
+195 
-203 VNGSVYGG
+203 
-211 SYAENYADTD
+211 
-221 TPHMAL
+221 
-227 KLTTANSSLVINGGT
+227 SLVENT
-242 FSGYVAAGSGIKGQ
+242 RP
-256 GTTGTTASTS
+256 
-266 VTVNAAAG
+266 
-274 KEITLQG
+274 
-281 KPKTDNKD
+281 PK
-289 VTTKSILI
+289 
-297 GGDHVANRGKSVI
+297 
-310 EGDTSV
+310 
-316 TVTGEGTITLGDGI
+316 
-330 VGGSYVAENMMSNA
+330 
-344 AASSKEY
+344 
-351 TASEIKGATNIL
+351 
-363 VDAAKVTVK
+363 
-372 DEVIGGTYL
+372 
-381 RQTVQDTDKD
+381 
-391 SFVSA
+391 
-396 TVGSTNL
+396 
-403 VLKAGTFKSNVI
+403 
-415 AGGKSN
+415 KSN
-421 DYTGGLSSDVLGDT
+421 DFTGSLSNDVLGVT
-435 SLTITGGTYEA
+435 SLTITGGTFEA
-446 AVLGGGS
+446 AVLGGGF
-453 AKAGQGEDVST
+453 AQG
-464 KRVVSADVKGTA
+464 A
-476 RVNVTGGT
+476 
-484 LNGIVGGGLSYI
+484 
-496 YFDNLTDATVKTAV
+496 
-510 ENVSV
+510 
-515 NITGGTIKSMNH
+515 
-527 NSGLDGFGIPATI
+527 
-540 VGGGVAYSANTKPNS
+540 
-555 KAEASVGTVDM
+555 
-566 TIAGKGVKL
+566 
-575 SGDIYAG
+575 
-582 GFAKGVNASSSVN
+582 NASSSVN

-607 AAATESTAASTVN
+607 AANSQEVN

-626 AANGATSTVKTSEV
+626 AALGATSTVKTSEV

-651 YGGGNK
+651 YGGGK

-667 NSVITLDGADVTGI
+667 SSVITLDGADVTGT
-681 VSTESFESSVNAALM
+681 VSTESFEPSVNAALM
-696 RLAEA
+696 GLAEA

-749 ITGGK
+749 I
-754 ASEIVF
+754 
-760 DGTGTPA
+760 
-767 GEAILTLTTE
+767 LTLTK
-777 DATFDMSGDKDI
+777 DGASFDMSGNKDI

-802 GKYKTA
+802 GNYETA

-821 VVYDLGKDDIN
+821 VVYDLGKDAID
-832 STDLLLTDAGIV
+832 SADLLLTDAGIV

-1025 FDLTPDVKL
+1025 FDLTPNVKL
-1034 DAYCRYLL
+1034 DAYGRYLL

-1144 KGYAGDRRGGTG
+1144 KGYAGDRRDGTG

>member
-1 MQKTVIACCV
+1 M
-11 GALFA
+11 
-16 AGTAAA
+16 
-22 ATHEQDG
+22 
-29 KTGIAGEG
+29 
-37 AALTVNA
+37 
-44 QTDQIGKKPQIIGG
+44 
-58 WWHYQGQV
+58 
-66 TTETNL
+66 
-72 NHAGAT
+72 
-78 SNLTVSLTN
+78 
-87 ETQVDEIV
+87 
-95 GGNYLKMAAAL
+95 GGNYIKQP
-106 KGKPH
+106 KGLTDKTH
-111 TATIGDTN
+111 EATIGDTKLT
-119 VTINAVKTEY
+119 VKAVKTEY
-129 IVAGSKANNAGKG
+129 IVAGSKANNTGKG
-142 SIVNGNTNLVIN
+142 SIVNGNTTLVIE
-154 DGLIQYEV
+154 DGIIQYEA
-162 DETKGAVV
+162 DPSKGAVV
-170 GGNYIKATDKDGGQ
+170 GGNYIKASSPSAGM
-184 VSQTNSTVGNT
+184 VSQTNSTVGDT

-203 VNGSVYGG
+203 FGGSVYG
-211 SYAENYADTD
+211 SSFAENYAHVD
-221 TPHMAL
+221 TPDMQL
-227 KLTTANSSLVINGGT
+227 KLTTGNSSLQINGGT
-242 FSGYVAAGSGIKGQ
+242 YNGHVVAGSGVTGQ
-256 GTTGTTASTS
+256 GTSSTAQSAA
-266 VTVNAAAG
+266 VTINAA
-274 KEITLQG
+274 KNKTVTLG
-281 KPKTDNKD
+281 NN
-289 VTTKSILI
+289 SILI
-297 GGDHVANRGKSVI
+297 GGDYLANRGKSEI
-310 EGDTSV
+310 EGNTSV
-316 TVTGEGTITLGDGI
+316 TVTGEGTITLGKGI
-330 VGGSYVAENMMSNA
+330 VGGSYVAENMRGNA
-344 AASSKEY
+344 AASGGKY
-351 TASEIKGATNIL
+351 TASEIKGTTNIL
-363 VDAAKVTVK
+363 VDAANVTVK

-381 RQTVQDTDKD
+381 RQTVKDTDKD

-403 VLKAGTFKSNVI
+403 ILKAGTFKSNVI

-421 DYTGGLSSDVLGDT
+421 DYTGSLSSDVLGDT
-435 SLTITGGTYEA
+435 SLNI
-446 AVLGGGS
+446 
-453 AKAGQGEDVST
+453 
-464 KRVVSADVKGTA
+464 
-476 RVNVTGGT
+476 TGGT
-484 LNGIVGGGLSYI
+484 LNGIGGGLSYL
-496 YFDNLTDATVKTAV
+496 YTSSALTDAVVTTHV
-510 ENVSV
+510 ENVAA
-515 NITGGTIKSMNH
+515 NITGGTINTMDH
-527 NSGLDGFGIPATI
+527 NSGLDGFGIPASV
-540 VGGGVAYSANTKPNS
+540 VGGGVAYSKSTVTTNKV
-555 KAEASVGTVDM
+555 EATVGNVDM

-582 GFAKGVNASSSVN
+582 GFAHGAKTAASVN
-595 GTRLTIADATLG
+595 STRLTIADATLG
-607 AAATESTAASTVN
+607 AADFQVN

-626 AANGATSTVKTSEV
+626 AALGATSTVKTSEV

-681 VSTESFESSVNAALM
+681 VSTESFEPSVNAALM

-740 LEGSNTVGA
+740 LVGSNTVGE

-767 GEAILTLTTE
+767 GEAILTLTKE
-777 DATFDMSGDKDI
+777 GASFDMSGDKDI

-821 VVYDLGKDDIN
+821 VVYDLGKDAID

-844 IGTGDTAQTIGASSV
+844 IGTGDKAQTIGASSV

-877 FVTQGAEFV
+877 LVTQGAEFV

-1034 DAYCRYLL
+1034 DAYGRYLL

-1096 GKAEGELK
+1096 GKAKGELK

-1111 LDAPSLKGDS
+1111 LDAPSLKDDS

-1144 KGYAGDRRGGTG
+1144 KDYAGDRRGGTG

>member
-1 MQKTVIACCV
+1 M
-11 GALFA
+11 
-16 AGTAAA
+16 
-22 ATHEQDG
+22 
-29 KTGIAGEG
+29 
-37 AALTVNA
+37 
-44 QTDQIGKKPQIIGG
+44 
-58 WWHYQGQV
+58 
-66 TTETNL
+66 
-72 NHAGAT
+72 
-78 SNLTVSLTN
+78 
-87 ETQVDEIV
+87 
-95 GGNYLKMAAAL
+95 GGNYIKQP
-106 KGKPH
+106 KGLTDKTH
-111 TATIGDTN
+111 EATIGDTKLT
-119 VTINAVKTEY
+119 VKAVKTEY
-129 IVAGSKANNAGKG
+129 IVAGSKANNTGKG
-142 SIVNGNTNLVIN
+142 SIVNGNTTLVIE
-154 DGLIQYEV
+154 DGIIQYEA
-162 DETKGAVV
+162 DPSKGAVV
-170 GGNYIKATDKDGGQ
+170 GGNYIKASSPSAGM
-184 VSQTNSTVGNT
+184 VSQTNSTVGDT

-203 VNGSVYGG
+203 FGGSVYG
-211 SYAENYADTD
+211 SSFAENYAHVD
-221 TPHMAL
+221 TPDMQL
-227 KLTTANSSLVINGGT
+227 KLTTGNSSLQINGGT
-242 FSGYVAAGSGIKGQ
+242 YNGHVVAGSGVTGQ
-256 GTTGTTASTS
+256 GTSSTAQSAA
-266 VTVNAAAG
+266 VTINAA
-274 KEITLQG
+274 KNKTVTLG
-281 KPKTDNKD
+281 NN
-289 VTTKSILI
+289 SILI
-297 GGDHVANRGKSVI
+297 GGDYLANRGKSEI
-310 EGDTSV
+310 EGNTSV
-316 TVTGEGTITLGDGI
+316 TVTGEGTITLGKGI
-330 VGGSYVAENMMSNA
+330 VGGSYVAENMRGNA
-344 AASSKEY
+344 AASGGKY
-351 TASEIKGATNIL
+351 TASEIKGTTNIL
-363 VDAAKVTVK
+363 VDAANVTVK

-381 RQTVQDTDKD
+381 RQTVKDTDKD

-403 VLKAGTFKSNVI
+403 ILKAGTFKSNVI

-421 DYTGGLSSDVLGDT
+421 DYTGSLSSDVLGDT
-435 SLTITGGTYEA
+435 SL
-446 AVLGGGS
+446 
-453 AKAGQGEDVST
+453 
-464 KRVVSADVKGTA
+464 
-476 RVNVTGGT
+476 
-484 LNGIVGGGLSYI
+484 
-496 YFDNLTDATVKTAV
+496 
-510 ENVSV
+510 
-515 NITGGTIKSMNH
+515 NITGGTINTMDH
-527 NSGLDGFGIPATI
+527 NSGLDGFGIPASV
-540 VGGGVAYSANTKPNS
+540 VGGGVAYSKSTVTTNKV
-555 KAEASVGTVDM
+555 EATVGNVDM

-582 GFAKGVNASSSVN
+582 GFAHGAKTAASVN
-595 GTRLTIADATLG
+595 STRLTIADATLG
-607 AAATESTAASTVN
+607 AADFQVN

-626 AANGATSTVKTSEV
+626 AALGATSTVKTSEV

-681 VSTESFESSVNAALM
+681 VSTESFEPSVNAALM

-740 LEGSNTVGA
+740 LVGSNTVGE

-767 GEAILTLTTE
+767 GEAILTLTKE
-777 DATFDMSGDKDI
+777 GASFDMSGDKDI

-821 VVYDLGKDDIN
+821 VVYDLGKDAID

-844 IGTGDTAQTIGASSV
+844 IGTGDKAQTIGASSV

-877 FVTQGAEFV
+877 LVTQGAEFV

-1034 DAYCRYLL
+1034 DAYGRYLL

-1096 GKAEGELK
+1096 GKAKGELK

-1111 LDAPSLKGDS
+1111 LDAPSLKDDS

>member
-1 MQKTVIACCV
+1 M
-11 GALFA
+11 
-16 AGTAAA
+16 
-22 ATHEQDG
+22 
-29 KTGIAGEG
+29 
-37 AALTVNA
+37 
-44 QTDQIGKKPQIIGG
+44 
-58 WWHYQGQV
+58 
-66 TTETNL
+66 
-72 NHAGAT
+72 
-78 SNLTVSLTN
+78 
-87 ETQVDEIV
+87 
-95 GGNYLKMAAAL
+95 GGNYIKQP
-106 KGKPH
+106 KGLTDKTH
-111 TATIGDTN
+111 EATIGDTKLT
-119 VTINAVKTEY
+119 VKAVKTEY
-129 IVAGSKANNAGKG
+129 IVAGSKANNTGKG
-142 SIVNGNTNLVIN
+142 SIVNGNTTLVIE
-154 DGLIQYEV
+154 DGIIQYEA
-162 DETKGAVV
+162 DPSKGAVV
-170 GGNYIKATDKDGGQ
+170 GGNYIKASSPSAGM
-184 VSQTNSTVGNT
+184 VSQTNSTVGDT

-203 VNGSVYGG
+203 FGGSVYG
-211 SYAENYADTD
+211 SSFAENYAHVD
-221 TPHMAL
+221 TPDMQL
-227 KLTTANSSLVINGGT
+227 KLTTGNSSLQINGGT
-242 FSGYVAAGSGIKGQ
+242 YNGHVVAGSGVTGQ
-256 GTTGTTASTS
+256 GTSSTAQSAA
-266 VTVNAAAG
+266 VTINAA
-274 KEITLQG
+274 KNKTVTLG
-281 KPKTDNKD
+281 NN
-289 VTTKSILI
+289 SILI
-297 GGDHVANRGKSVI
+297 SGDYLANRGKSEI
-310 EGDTSV
+310 EGNTSV
-316 TVTGEGTITLGDGI
+316 TVTGEGTITLGKGI
-330 VGGSYVAENMMSNA
+330 VGGSYVAENMRGNA
-344 AASSKEY
+344 AASGGKY
-351 TASEIKGATNIL
+351 TASEIKGTTNIL
-363 VDAAKVTVK
+363 VDAANVTVK

-381 RQTVQDTDKD
+381 RQTVKDTDKD

-403 VLKAGTFKSNVI
+403 ILKAGTFKANVI

-421 DYTGGLSSDVLGDT
+421 DYTGSLSSDVLGDT
-435 SLTITGGTYEA
+435 SLNI
-446 AVLGGGS
+446 
-453 AKAGQGEDVST
+453 
-464 KRVVSADVKGTA
+464 
-476 RVNVTGGT
+476 TGGT
-484 LNGIVGGGLSYI
+484 LNGIVGGGLSYL
-496 YFDNLTDATVKTAV
+496 YTSSALTDAVVTTHV
-510 ENVSV
+510 ENVAA
-515 NITGGTIKSMNH
+515 NITGGTINTMDH
-527 NSGLDGFGIPATI
+527 NSGLDGFGIPASV
-540 VGGGVAYSANTKPNS
+540 VGGGVAYSKNTVTTNKV
-555 KAEASVGTVDM
+555 EATVGNVDM

-582 GFAKGVNASSSVN
+582 GFAHGAKTAASVN
-595 GTRLTIADATLG
+595 STRLTIADATLG
-607 AAATESTAASTVN
+607 AADSQVN

-626 AANGATSTVKTSEV
+626 AALGATSTVKTSEV

-681 VSTESFESSVNAALM
+681 VSTESFEPSVNAALM

-740 LEGSNTVGA
+740 LVGSNTVGE

-767 GEAILTLTTE
+767 GEAILTLTKE
-777 DATFDMSGDKDI
+777 GASFDMSGDKDI

-821 VVYDLGKDDIN
+821 VVYDLGKDAID

-844 IGTGDTAQTIGASSV
+844 IGTGDKAQTIGASSV

-877 FVTQGAEFV
+877 LVTQGAEFV

-963 ADHDYYGV
+963 AAHDYYGV

-1034 DAYCRYLL
+1034 DAYGRYLL

-1096 GKAEGELK
+1096 GKAKGELK

-1111 LDAPSLKGDS
+1111 LDAPSLKDDS

>member
-1 MQKTVIACCV
+1 M
-11 GALFA
+11 
-16 AGTAAA
+16 
-22 ATHEQDG
+22 
-29 KTGIAGEG
+29 
-37 AALTVNA
+37 
-44 QTDQIGKKPQIIGG
+44 
-58 WWHYQGQV
+58 
-66 TTETNL
+66 
-72 NHAGAT
+72 
-78 SNLTVSLTN
+78 
-87 ETQVDEIV
+87 
-95 GGNYLKMAAAL
+95 GGNYIKQP
-106 KGKPH
+106 KGLTDKTH
-111 TATIGDTN
+111 EATIGDTKLT
-119 VTINAVKTEY
+119 VKAVKTEY
-129 IVAGSKANNAGKG
+129 IVAGSKANNTGKG
-142 SIVNGNTNLVIN
+142 SIVNGNTTLVIE
-154 DGLIQYEV
+154 DGIIQYEA
-162 DETKGAVV
+162 DPSKGAVV
-170 GGNYIKATDKDGGQ
+170 GGNYIKASSPSAGM
-184 VSQTNSTVGNT
+184 VSQTNSTVGDT

-203 VNGSVYGG
+203 FGGSVYG
-211 SYAENYADTD
+211 SSFAENYAHVD
-221 TPHMAL
+221 TPDMQL
-227 KLTTANSSLVINGGT
+227 KLTTGNSSLQINGGT
-242 FSGYVAAGSGIKGQ
+242 YNGHVVAGSGVTGQ
-256 GTTGTTASTS
+256 GTSSTAQSAA
-266 VTVNAAAG
+266 VTINAA
-274 KEITLQG
+274 KNKTVTLG
-281 KPKTDNKD
+281 NN
-289 VTTKSILI
+289 SILI
-297 GGDHVANRGKSVI
+297 GGDYLANRGKSEI
-310 EGDTSV
+310 EGNTSV
-316 TVTGEGTITLGDGI
+316 TVTGEGTITLGKGI
-330 VGGSYVAENMMSNA
+330 VGGSYVAENMRGNA
-344 AASSKEY
+344 AASGGKY
-351 TASEIKGATNIL
+351 TASEIKGTTNIL
-363 VDAAKVTVK
+363 VDAANVTVK
-372 DEVIGGTYL
+372 DEVISGTYL
-381 RQTVQDTDKD
+381 RQTVKDTDKD

-403 VLKAGTFKSNVI
+403 ILKAGTFKSNVI

-421 DYTGGLSSDVLGDT
+421 DYTGSLSSDVLGDT
-435 SLTITGGTYEA
+435 SLNI
-446 AVLGGGS
+446 
-453 AKAGQGEDVST
+453 
-464 KRVVSADVKGTA
+464 
-476 RVNVTGGT
+476 TGGT
-484 LNGIVGGGLSYI
+484 LNGIVGGGLSYL
-496 YFDNLTDATVKTAV
+496 YTSSALTDAVVTTHV
-510 ENVSV
+510 ENVAA
-515 NITGGTIKSMNH
+515 NITGGTINTMDH
-527 NSGLDGFGIPATI
+527 NSGLDGFGIPASV
-540 VGGGVAYSANTKPNS
+540 VGGGVAYSKSTVTTNKV
-555 KAEASVGTVDM
+555 EATVGNVDM

-582 GFAKGVNASSSVN
+582 GFAHGAKTAASVN
-595 GTRLTIADATLG
+595 STRLTIADATLG
-607 AAATESTAASTVN
+607 AADFQVN

-626 AANGATSTVKTSEV
+626 AALGATSTVKTSEV

-681 VSTESFESSVNAALM
+681 VSTESFEPSVNAALM

-740 LEGSNTVGA
+740 LVGSNTVGE

-767 GEAILTLTTE
+767 GEAILTLTKE
-777 DATFDMSGDKDI
+777 GASFDMSGDKDI

-821 VVYDLGKDDIN
+821 VVYDLGKDAID

-844 IGTGDTAQTIGASSV
+844 IGTGDKAQTIGASSV

-877 FVTQGAEFV
+877 LVTQGAEFV

-1034 DAYCRYLL
+1034 DAYGRYLL

-1104 FAGATAA
+1104 FAGATAT

-1144 KGYAGDRRGGTG
+1144 KGYAGDHRGGTG

>member
-1 MQKTVIACCV
+1 MQKTIIACCV

-16 AGTAAA
+16 AGSAAA
-22 ATHEQDG
+22 ATHTQGD
-29 KTGIAGEG
+29 KVGIAGEG
-37 AALTVNA
+37 SALTVNA
-44 QTDQIGKKPQIIGG
+44 QTEQVQKNTQIIGG
-58 WWHYQGQV
+58 WWHYEGQV
-66 TTETNL
+66 TDKTDL
-72 NHAGAT
+72 NHAGKT
-78 SNLTVSLTN
+78 SDLTVSLTN

-95 GGNYLKMAAAL
+95 GGNYLKMATAL
-106 KGKPH
+106 KGEPH
-111 TATIGDTN
+111 TATIGDTK
-119 VTINAVKTEY
+119 VTVNAVKTEY
-129 IVAGSKANNAGKG
+129 VVGGSKANNTGKG
-142 SIVNGNTNLVIN
+142 SIVNGNTTLVIE
-154 DGLIQYEV
+154 DGVIQYFE
-162 DETKGAVV
+162 DPTKGAVV
-170 GGNYIKATDKDGGQ
+170 GGNYIKATDNKNIPFS
-184 VSQTNSTVGNT
+184 VTNSTVGNT

-203 VNGSVYGG
+203 IGGSVYGG
-211 SYAENYADTD
+211 SFAENYAKTD
-221 TPHMAL
+221 TSEMAL
-227 KLTTANSSLVINGGT
+227 KLTTGNSSLVINGGT
-242 FSGYVAAGSGIKGQ
+242 FSGYVAAGSGVKGQ
-256 GTTGTTASTS
+256 GTSSKAQSTA
-266 VTVNAAAG
+266 VTINAA
-274 KEITLQG
+274 KDKPVTLG
-281 KPKTDNKD
+281 E
-289 VTTKSILI
+289 KSILV
-297 GGDHVANRGKSVI
+297 GGDHVANRGKSII
-310 EGDTSV
+310 EGNTSV
-316 TVTGEGTITLGDGI
+316 IVKGEGTITLGKGI
-330 VGGSYVAENMMSNA
+330 VGGSYVAENMRDEA
-344 AASSKEY
+344 AVTSRTY
-351 TASEIKGATNIL
+351 TASEIKGSTNIL

-381 RQTVQDTDKD
+381 RQTVKDTDAN
-391 SFVSA
+391 SIVSA

-421 DYTGGLSSDVLGDT
+421 DFTGGLSSDVLGDT

-446 AVLGGGS
+446 AVLGAGS
-453 AKAGQGEDVST
+453 AKAGQADADN
-464 KRVVSADVKGTA
+464 KRVVSANVKGTA

-484 LNGIVGGGLSYI
+484 LNGIVGGGLSYV
-496 YFDNLTDATVKTAV
+496 YGTLNDATISTDVK
-510 ENVSV
+510 NVAI
-515 NITGGTIKSMNH
+515 NITGGTIGSVNH
-527 NSGLDGFGIPATI
+527 ESGLDKFAIPATV
-540 VGGGVAYSANTKPNS
+540 VGGGVAYVKADLDNNTVPV
-555 KAEASVGTVDM
+555 KATVGSVDM
-566 TIAGKGVKL
+566 TIAGKDVKL

-582 GFAKGVNASSSVN
+582 GFAQGAKTTASVE

-607 AAATESTAASTVN
+607 AAATDGAKASTVN

-626 AANGATSTVKTSEV
+626 AAKGATSTVKTSEV
-640 TIANSKIFGNV
+640 TIVNSKIFGNV

-657 ADAQSNVTVE
+657 TGDKSTVTVD
-667 NSVITLDGADVTGI
+667 NSVITLDGAEVTGL
-681 VSTESFESSVNAALM
+681 VTTESLESAANAAIML
-696 RLAEA
+696 LAEGDA
-701 DTGAGD
+701 STGD
-707 AEANKTQR
+707 AEAKKTQR

-723 MGTLQISAKQDT
+723 MGTLEISAKQDT
-735 ETSLY
+735 ETTLY
-740 LEGSNTVGA
+740 LEGSNTVGEM
-749 ITGGK
+749 TGSQ

-767 GEAILTLTTE
+767 GGAILTLTK
-777 DATFDMSGDKDI
+777 DGASFDMSGDKDI

-802 GKYKTA
+802 GNYKTA
-808 AETTVTLENAFGD
+808 AETTVTLENAFGN
-821 VVYDLGKDDIN
+821 VVYDLGKDAID

-844 IGTGDTAQTIGASSV
+844 IGKGETAQTIGASSV

-1025 FDLTPDVKL
+1025 FDLTPNVKL
-1034 DAYCRYLL
+1034 DAYGRYLL

-1111 LDAPSLKGDS
+1111 LDAPSLKGNS

>member
-1 MQKTVIACCV
+1 
-11 GALFA
+11 
-16 AGTAAA
+16 
-22 ATHEQDG
+22 
-29 KTGIAGEG
+29 
-37 AALTVNA
+37 
-44 QTDQIGKKPQIIGG
+44 
-58 WWHYQGQV
+58 
-66 TTETNL
+66 
-72 NHAGAT
+72 
-78 SNLTVSLTN
+78 
-87 ETQVDEIV
+87 
-95 GGNYLKMAAAL
+95 
-106 KGKPH
+106 
-111 TATIGDTN
+111 
-119 VTINAVKTEY
+119 
-129 IVAGSKANNAGKG
+129 
-142 SIVNGNTNLVIN
+142 
-154 DGLIQYEV
+154 
-162 DETKGAVV
+162 
-170 GGNYIKATDKDGGQ
+170 
-184 VSQTNSTVGNT
+184 
-195 SVTINGGT
+195 
-203 VNGSVYGG
+203 
-211 SYAENYADTD
+211 
-221 TPHMAL
+221 
-227 KLTTANSSLVINGGT
+227 
-242 FSGYVAAGSGIKGQ
+242 
-256 GTTGTTASTS
+256 
-266 VTVNAAAG
+266 
-274 KEITLQG
+274 
-281 KPKTDNKD
+281 
-289 VTTKSILI
+289 
-297 GGDHVANRGKSVI
+297 
-310 EGDTSV
+310 
-316 TVTGEGTITLGDGI
+316 
-330 VGGSYVAENMMSNA
+330 
-344 AASSKEY
+344 
-351 TASEIKGATNIL
+351 
-363 VDAAKVTVK
+363 
-372 DEVIGGTYL
+372 
-381 RQTVQDTDKD
+381 
-391 SFVSA
+391 
-396 TVGSTNL
+396 
-403 VLKAGTFKSNVI
+403 
-415 AGGKSN
+415 
-421 DYTGGLSSDVLGDT
+421 
-435 SLTITGGTYEA
+435 
-446 AVLGGGS
+446 
-453 AKAGQGEDVST
+453 
-464 KRVVSADVKGTA
+464 
-476 RVNVTGGT
+476 
-484 LNGIVGGGLSYI
+484 
-496 YFDNLTDATVKTAV
+496 
-510 ENVSV
+510 
-515 NITGGTIKSMNH
+515 
-527 NSGLDGFGIPATI
+527 
-540 VGGGVAYSANTKPNS
+540 
-555 KAEASVGTVDM
+555 
-566 TIAGKGVKL
+566 
-575 SGDIYAG
+575 
-582 GFAKGVNASSSVN
+582 
-595 GTRLTIADATLG
+595 
-607 AAATESTAASTVN
+607 
-620 VFAGGY
+620 
-626 AANGATSTVKTSEV
+626 
-640 TIANSKIFGNV
+640 
-651 YGGGNK
+651 
-657 ADAQSNVTVE
+657 
-667 NSVITLDGADVTGI
+667 
-681 VSTESFESSVNAALM
+681 
-696 RLAEA
+696 
-701 DTGAGD
+701 
-707 AEANKTQR
+707 
-715 TINLINSK
+715 

-767 GEAILTLTTE
+767 GEAILTLTKE
-777 DATFDMSGDKDI
+777 GASFDMSGDKDI

-808 AETTVTLENAFGD
+808 VETTVTLENAFGD
-821 VVYDLGKDDIN
+821 VVYDLGKDAID
-832 STDLLLTDAGIV
+832 STDLLRTDAGIV

-886 ADEGMRSIR
+886 AYEGMRSIR

-1034 DAYCRYLL
+1034 DAYGRYLL

-1144 KGYAGDRRGGTG
+1144 KGYAGDHRGGTG

>member
-1 MQKTVIACCV
+1 M
-11 GALFA
+11 
-16 AGTAAA
+16 
-22 ATHEQDG
+22 
-29 KTGIAGEG
+29 
-37 AALTVNA
+37 
-44 QTDQIGKKPQIIGG
+44 
-58 WWHYQGQV
+58 
-66 TTETNL
+66 
-72 NHAGAT
+72 
-78 SNLTVSLTN
+78 
-87 ETQVDEIV
+87 
-95 GGNYLKMAAAL
+95 GGNYIKQP
-106 KGKPH
+106 KGLTDKTH
-111 TATIGDTN
+111 EATIGDTKLT
-119 VTINAVKTEY
+119 VKAVKTEY
-129 IVAGSKANNAGKG
+129 IVAGSKANNTGKG
-142 SIVNGNTNLVIN
+142 SIVNGNTTLVIE
-154 DGLIQYEV
+154 DGIIQYEA
-162 DETKGAVV
+162 DPSKGAVV
-170 GGNYIKATDKDGGQ
+170 GGNYIKASSPSAGM
-184 VSQTNSTVGNT
+184 VSQTNSTVGDT

-203 VNGSVYGG
+203 FGGSVYG
-211 SYAENYADTD
+211 SSFAENYAHVD
-221 TPHMAL
+221 TPDMQL
-227 KLTTANSSLVINGGT
+227 KLTTGNSSLQINGGT
-242 FSGYVAAGSGIKGQ
+242 YNGHVVAGSGVTGQ
-256 GTTGTTASTS
+256 GTSSTAQSAA
-266 VTVNAAAG
+266 VTINAA
-274 KEITLQG
+274 KNKTVTLG
-281 KPKTDNKD
+281 NN
-289 VTTKSILI
+289 SILI
-297 GGDHVANRGKSVI
+297 GGDYLANRGKSEI
-310 EGDTSV
+310 EGNTSV
-316 TVTGEGTITLGDGI
+316 TVTGEGTITLGKGI
-330 VGGSYVAENMMSNA
+330 VGGSYVAENMRGNA
-344 AASSKEY
+344 AASGGKY
-351 TASEIKGATNIL
+351 TASEIKGTTNIL
-363 VDAAKVTVK
+363 VDAANVTVK

-381 RQTVQDTDKD
+381 RQTVKDTDKD

-403 VLKAGTFKSNVI
+403 ILKAGTFKSNVI

-421 DYTGGLSSDVLGDT
+421 DYTGSLSSDVLGDT
-435 SLTITGGTYEA
+435 SLNI
-446 AVLGGGS
+446 
-453 AKAGQGEDVST
+453 
-464 KRVVSADVKGTA
+464 
-476 RVNVTGGT
+476 TGGT
-484 LNGIVGGGLSYI
+484 LNGIGGGLSYL
-496 YFDNLTDATVKTAV
+496 YTSSALTDAVVTTHV
-510 ENVSV
+510 ENVAA
-515 NITGGTIKSMNH
+515 NITGGTINTMDH
-527 NSGLDGFGIPATI
+527 NSGLDGFGIPASV
-540 VGGGVAYSANTKPNS
+540 VGGGVAYSKSTVTTNKV
-555 KAEASVGTVDM
+555 EATVGNVDM

-582 GFAKGVNASSSVN
+582 GFAHGAKTAASVN
-595 GTRLTIADATLG
+595 STRLTIADATLG
-607 AAATESTAASTVN
+607 AADFQVN

-626 AANGATSTVKTSEV
+626 AALGATSTVKTSEV

-681 VSTESFESSVNAALM
+681 VSTESFEPSVNAALM

-723 MGTLQISAKQDT
+723 MGTLQILAKQDT

-740 LEGSNTVGA
+740 LVGSNTVGE

-767 GEAILTLTTE
+767 GEAILTLTKE
-777 DATFDMSGDKDI
+777 GASFDMSGDKDI

-821 VVYDLGKDDIN
+821 VVYDLGKDAID

-844 IGTGDTAQTIGASSV
+844 IGTGDKAQTIGASSV

-877 FVTQGAEFV
+877 LVTQGAEFV

-1034 DAYCRYLL
+1034 DAYGRYLL

-1096 GKAEGELK
+1096 GKAKGELK

-1111 LDAPSLKGDS
+1111 LDAPSLKDDS

>member
-37 AALTVNA
+37 SALTVNA
-44 QTDQIGKKPQIIGG
+44 QTPQVGENTQIIGG
-58 WWHYQGQV
+58 WWHYTDLV
-66 TTETNL
+66 TAETDL
-72 NHAGAT
+72 NHAGST
-78 SNLTVSLTN
+78 SDLTVDLTN
-87 ETQVDEIV
+87 EKQVDEIV
-95 GGNYLKMAAAL
+95 GGNYIKQPTGLADKT
-106 KGKPH
+106 H
-111 TATIGDTN
+111 EATIGDTKLT
-119 VTINAVKTEY
+119 VKAVKTEY
-129 IVAGSKANNAGKG
+129 IVAGSKANNMGKG
-142 SIVNGNTNLVIN
+142 SIVNGNTTLVIE
-154 DGLIQYEV
+154 DVFIEYAA
-162 DETKGAVV
+162 DPSKGAVV
-170 GGNYIKATDKDGGQ
+170 GGNYIKASSPSAGM
-184 VSQTNSTVGNT
+184 VSQTNSTV
-195 SVTINGGT
+195 
-203 VNGSVYGG
+203 
-211 SYAENYADTD
+211 
-221 TPHMAL
+221 
-227 KLTTANSSLVINGGT
+227 
-242 FSGYVAAGSGIKGQ
+242 
-256 GTTGTTASTS
+256 
-266 VTVNAAAG
+266 
-274 KEITLQG
+274 
-281 KPKTDNKD
+281 
-289 VTTKSILI
+289 
-297 GGDHVANRGKSVI
+297 
-310 EGDTSV
+310 
-316 TVTGEGTITLGDGI
+316 
-330 VGGSYVAENMMSNA
+330 
-344 AASSKEY
+344 
-351 TASEIKGATNIL
+351 
-363 VDAAKVTVK
+363 
-372 DEVIGGTYL
+372 
-381 RQTVQDTDKD
+381 
-391 SFVSA
+391 
-396 TVGSTNL
+396 
-403 VLKAGTFKSNVI
+403 
-415 AGGKSN
+415 
-421 DYTGGLSSDVLGDT
+421 GDT

-453 AKAGQGEDVST
+453 AKAGQGDASN
-464 KRVVSADVKGTA
+464 KRDVSADVMGTA

-484 LNGIVGGGLSYI
+484 LNGIVGGGLSYL
-496 YFDNLTDATVKTAV
+496 YTSSALTDAVVTTHV
-510 ENVSV
+510 ENVAA
-515 NITGGTIKSMNH
+515 NITGGTINTMDH
-527 NSGLDGFGIPATI
+527 NSGLDDFGIPASV
-540 VGGGVAYSANTKPNS
+540 VGGGVAYSKSTVTTNKV
-555 KAEASVGTVDM
+555 EATVGNVDM

-582 GFAKGVNASSSVN
+582 GFAHGAKTAASVN
-595 GTRLTIADATLG
+595 STRLTIADATLG
-607 AAATESTAASTVN
+607 AADSQV
-620 VFAGGY
+620 
-626 AANGATSTVKTSEV
+626 
-640 TIANSKIFGNV
+640 NV

-667 NSVITLDGADVTGI
+667 SSVITLDGADVTGT
-681 VSTESFESSVNAALM
+681 VSTESFEPSVNAALM

-767 GEAILTLTTE
+767 GEAILTLTKE
-777 DATFDMSGDKDI
+777 GASFDMSGDKDI

-821 VVYDLGKDDIN
+821 VVYDLGKDAID
-832 STDLLLTDAGIV
+832 SADLLLTDAGIV

-1034 DAYCRYLL
+1034 DAYGRYLL

>member
-1 MQKTVIACCV
+1 M
-11 GALFA
+11 
-16 AGTAAA
+16 
-22 ATHEQDG
+22 
-29 KTGIAGEG
+29 
-37 AALTVNA
+37 
-44 QTDQIGKKPQIIGG
+44 
-58 WWHYQGQV
+58 
-66 TTETNL
+66 
-72 NHAGAT
+72 
-78 SNLTVSLTN
+78 
-87 ETQVDEIV
+87 
-95 GGNYLKMAAAL
+95 GGNYIKQP
-106 KGKPH
+106 KGLTDKTH
-111 TATIGDTN
+111 EATIGDTKLT
-119 VTINAVKTEY
+119 VKAVKTEY
-129 IVAGSKANNAGKG
+129 IVAGSKANNTGKG
-142 SIVNGNTNLVIN
+142 SIVNGNTTLVIE
-154 DGLIQYEV
+154 DGIIQYEA
-162 DETKGAVV
+162 DPSKGAVV
-170 GGNYIKATDKDGGQ
+170 GGNYIKASSPSAGM
-184 VSQTNSTVGNT
+184 VSQTNSTVGDT

-203 VNGSVYGG
+203 FGGSVYG
-211 SYAENYADTD
+211 SSFAENYAHVD
-221 TPHMAL
+221 TPDMQL
-227 KLTTANSSLVINGGT
+227 KLTTGNSSLQINGGT
-242 FSGYVAAGSGIKGQ
+242 YNGHVVAGSGVTGQ
-256 GTTGTTASTS
+256 GTSSTAQSAA
-266 VTVNAAAG
+266 VTINAA
-274 KEITLQG
+274 KNKTVTLG
-281 KPKTDNKD
+281 NN
-289 VTTKSILI
+289 SILI
-297 GGDHVANRGKSVI
+297 GGDYLANRGKSEI
-310 EGDTSV
+310 EGNTSV
-316 TVTGEGTITLGDGI
+316 TVTGEGTITLGKGI
-330 VGGSYVAENMMSNA
+330 VGGSYVAENMRGNA
-344 AASSKEY
+344 AASGGKY
-351 TASEIKGATNIL
+351 TASEIKGTTNIL
-363 VDAAKVTVK
+363 VDAANVTVK

-381 RQTVQDTDKD
+381 RQTVKDTDKD

-403 VLKAGTFKSNVI
+403 ILKAGTFKSNVI

-421 DYTGGLSSDVLGDT
+421 DYTGSLSSDVLGDT
-435 SLTITGGTYEA
+435 SLNI
-446 AVLGGGS
+446 
-453 AKAGQGEDVST
+453 
-464 KRVVSADVKGTA
+464 
-476 RVNVTGGT
+476 TGGT
-484 LNGIVGGGLSYI
+484 LNGIVGGGLSYL
-496 YFDNLTDATVKTAV
+496 YTSSALTDAVVTTHV
-510 ENVSV
+510 ENVAA
-515 NITGGTIKSMNH
+515 NITGGTINTMDH
-527 NSGLDGFGIPATI
+527 NSGLDGFGIPASV
-540 VGGGVAYSANTKPNS
+540 VGGGVAYSKSTVTTNKV
-555 KAEASVGTVDM
+555 EATVGNVDM

-582 GFAKGVNASSSVN
+582 GFAHGAKTAASVN
-595 GTRLTIADATLG
+595 STRLTIADATLG
-607 AAATESTAASTVN
+607 AADFQVN

-626 AANGATSTVKTSEV
+626 AALGATSTVKTSEV

-681 VSTESFESSVNAALM
+681 VSTESFEPSVNAALM

-740 LEGSNTVGA
+740 LVGSNTVGE

-767 GEAILTLTTE
+767 GEAILTLTKE
-777 DATFDMSGDKDI
+777 GASFDMSGDKDI

-821 VVYDLGKDDIN
+821 VVYDLGKDAID

-844 IGTGDTAQTIGASSV
+844 IGTGDKAQTIGASSV

-877 FVTQGAEFV
+877 LVTQGAEFV

-1034 DAYCRYLL
+1034 DAYGRYLL

-1104 FAGATAA
+1104 FAGATAT

-1144 KGYAGDRRGGTG
+1144 KGYAGDHRGGTG

>member
-16 AGTAAA
+16 AGTAVA
-22 ATHEQDG
+22 ATHTLGD
-29 KTGIAGEG
+29 KVGIAGEG
-37 AALTVNA
+37 SALTVNT
-44 QTDQIGKKPQIIGG
+44 QTQKVTDKSQLIGG
-58 WWHYQGQV
+58 WWHYTDLV
-66 TTETNL
+66 TAETDL
-72 NHAGAT
+72 NHAGTT
-78 SNLTVSLTN
+78 SDLTVDLTN
-87 ETQVDEIV
+87 NTQVDEIV
-95 GGNYLKMAAAL
+95 GGNYIKQPTGLADKA
-106 KGKPH
+106 H
-111 TATIGDTN
+111 EATIGDTKLT
-119 VTINAVKTEY
+119 VKAVKTEY
-129 IVAGSKANNAGKG
+129 IVAGSKANNTGKG
-142 SIVNGNTNLVIN
+142 SIVNGNTTLVIE
-154 DGLIQYEV
+154 DGTIQYEA
-162 DETKGAVV
+162 DPSKGAVV
-170 GGNYIKATDKDGGQ
+170 GGNYIKASSPSVGM
-184 VSQTNSTVGNT
+184 VSQTNSTVGDT

-203 VNGSVYGG
+203 FGGSVYGG
-211 SYAENYADTD
+211 SFAENYAYVE
-221 TPHMAL
+221 TPDMLL
-227 KLTTANSSLVINGGT
+227 KLTTGNSSLLINNGT
-242 FSGYVAAGSGIKGQ
+242 YNGHVVAGSGVTGQ
-256 GTTGTTASTS
+256 GTSSTAQSTA
-266 VTVNAAAG
+266 VTINAAKDKTVTLG
-274 KEITLQG
+274 K
-281 KPKTDNKD
+281 D
-289 VTTKSILI
+289 SILI
-297 GGDHVANRGKSVI
+297 GGDYIANRGNSVI
-310 EGDTSV
+310 EGNTSV
-316 TVTGEGTITLGDGI
+316 TVTGEGTITLGKGI
-330 VGGSYVAENMMSNA
+330 VGGSYVAENMRGNA
-344 AASSKEY
+344 AASGGKY
-351 TASEIKGATNIL
+351 TASEIKGTTNIL
-363 VDAAKVTVK
+363 VDAANVTVN

-381 RQTVQDTDKD
+381 RQTVKDTDED

-403 VLKAGTFKSNVI
+403 ILKAGTFKSNVI

-421 DYTGGLSSDVLGDT
+421 DYTGGLSSGVLGDT

-453 AKAGQGEDVST
+453 AKAGQADANN
-464 KRVVSADVKGTA
+464 KRVVSANVNGTA

-510 ENVSV
+510 ENISI
-515 NITGGTIKSMNH
+515 NITGGTIESMNH

-575 SGDIYAG
+575 SGNIYAG

-607 AAATESTAASTVN
+607 AENSKVN

-657 ADAQSNVTVE
+657 ADALSNVTVE

-681 VSTESFESSVNAALM
+681 VSTESLEPSINAALM

-740 LEGSNTVGA
+740 LEGSNTVGE
-749 ITGGK
+749 ITGGQ

-760 DGTGTPA
+760 DGTGTSA
-767 GEAILTLTTE
+767 GGAILTLTKE
-777 DATFDMSGDKDI
+777 GASFDMSGDKDI

-802 GKYKTA
+802 GKYTTA

-821 VVYDLGKDDIN
+821 VVYDLGKVAID
-832 STDLLLTDAGIV
+832 SADLLLTDAGIV

-1013 LYATAHIGAGYV
+1013 LYATAHIGAGYL
-1025 FDLTPDVKL
+1025 FDLTPGVKL
-1034 DAYCRYLL
+1034 DAYGRYLL

-1060 SMDDTTTH
+1060 SMDDTTPH

>member
-1 MQKTVIACCV
+1 M
-11 GALFA
+11 
-16 AGTAAA
+16 
-22 ATHEQDG
+22 
-29 KTGIAGEG
+29 
-37 AALTVNA
+37 
-44 QTDQIGKKPQIIGG
+44 
-58 WWHYQGQV
+58 
-66 TTETNL
+66 
-72 NHAGAT
+72 
-78 SNLTVSLTN
+78 
-87 ETQVDEIV
+87 
-95 GGNYLKMAAAL
+95 GGNYIKQP
-106 KGKPH
+106 KGLTDKTH
-111 TATIGDTN
+111 EATIGDTKLT
-119 VTINAVKTEY
+119 VKAVKTEY
-129 IVAGSKANNAGKG
+129 IVAGSKANNTGKG
-142 SIVNGNTNLVIN
+142 SIVNGNTTLVIE
-154 DGLIQYEV
+154 DGIIQYEA
-162 DETKGAVV
+162 DPSKGAVV
-170 GGNYIKATDKDGGQ
+170 GGNYIKASSPSAGM
-184 VSQTNSTVGNT
+184 VSQTNSTVGDT

-203 VNGSVYGG
+203 FGGSVYG
-211 SYAENYADTD
+211 SSFAENYAHVD
-221 TPHMAL
+221 TPDMQL
-227 KLTTANSSLVINGGT
+227 KLTTGNSSLQINGGT
-242 FSGYVAAGSGIKGQ
+242 YNGHVVAGSGVTGQ
-256 GTTGTTASTS
+256 GTSSTAQSAA
-266 VTVNAAAG
+266 VTINAA
-274 KEITLQG
+274 KNKTVTLG
-281 KPKTDNKD
+281 NN
-289 VTTKSILI
+289 SILI
-297 GGDHVANRGKSVI
+297 GGDYLANRGKSEI
-310 EGDTSV
+310 EGNTSV
-316 TVTGEGTITLGDGI
+316 TVTGEGTITLGKGI
-330 VGGSYVAENMMSNA
+330 VGGSYVAENMRGNA
-344 AASSKEY
+344 AASGGKY
-351 TASEIKGATNIL
+351 TASEIKGTTNIL
-363 VDAAKVTVK
+363 VDAANVTVK

-381 RQTVQDTDKD
+381 RQTVKDTDKD

-403 VLKAGTFKSNVI
+403 ILKAGTFKSNVI

-421 DYTGGLSSDVLGDT
+421 DYTGSLSSDVLGDT
-435 SLTITGGTYEA
+435 SLNI
-446 AVLGGGS
+446 
-453 AKAGQGEDVST
+453 
-464 KRVVSADVKGTA
+464 
-476 RVNVTGGT
+476 TGGT
-484 LNGIVGGGLSYI
+484 LNGIVGGGLSYL
-496 YFDNLTDATVKTAV
+496 YTSSALTDAVVTTHV
-510 ENVSV
+510 ENVAA
-515 NITGGTIKSMNH
+515 NITGGTINTMDH
-527 NSGLDGFGIPATI
+527 NSGLDGFGIPASV
-540 VGGGVAYSANTKPNS
+540 VGGGVAYSKSTVTTNKV
-555 KAEASVGTVDM
+555 EATVGNVDM

-582 GFAKGVNASSSVN
+582 GFAHGAKTAASVN
-595 GTRLTIADATLG
+595 STRLTIADATLG
-607 AAATESTAASTVN
+607 AADFQVN

-626 AANGATSTVKTSEV
+626 AALGATSTVKTSEV

-681 VSTESFESSVNAALM
+681 VSTESFEPSVNAALM

-740 LEGSNTVGA
+740 LVGSNTVGE
-749 ITGGK
+749 ITDGK

-767 GEAILTLTTE
+767 GEAILTLTKE
-777 DATFDMSGDKDI
+777 GASFDMSGDKDI

-821 VVYDLGKDDIN
+821 VVYDLGKDAID

-844 IGTGDTAQTIGASSV
+844 IGTGDKAQTIGASSV

-877 FVTQGAEFV
+877 LVTQGAEFV

-1034 DAYCRYLL
+1034 DAYGRYLL

-1096 GKAEGELK
+1096 GKAKGELK

-1111 LDAPSLKGDS
+1111 LDAPSLKDDS

>member
-1 MQKTVIACCV
+1 M
-11 GALFA
+11 
-16 AGTAAA
+16 
-22 ATHEQDG
+22 
-29 KTGIAGEG
+29 
-37 AALTVNA
+37 
-44 QTDQIGKKPQIIGG
+44 
-58 WWHYQGQV
+58 
-66 TTETNL
+66 
-72 NHAGAT
+72 
-78 SNLTVSLTN
+78 
-87 ETQVDEIV
+87 
-95 GGNYLKMAAAL
+95 GGNYIKQP
-106 KGKPH
+106 KGLTDKTH
-111 TATIGDTN
+111 EATIGDTKLT
-119 VTINAVKTEY
+119 VKAVKTEY
-129 IVAGSKANNAGKG
+129 IVAGSKANNTGKG
-142 SIVNGNTNLVIN
+142 SIVNGNTTLVIE
-154 DGLIQYEV
+154 DGIIQYEA
-162 DETKGAVV
+162 DPSKGAVV
-170 GGNYIKATDKDGGQ
+170 GGNYIKASSPSAGM
-184 VSQTNSTVGNT
+184 VSQTNSTVGDT

-203 VNGSVYGG
+203 FGGSVYG
-211 SYAENYADTD
+211 SSFAENYAHVD
-221 TPHMAL
+221 TPDMQL
-227 KLTTANSSLVINGGT
+227 KLTTGNSSLQINGSTYNGH
-242 FSGYVAAGSGIKGQ
+242 VVAGSGVTGQ
-256 GTTGTTASTS
+256 GTSSTAQSAA
-266 VTVNAAAG
+266 VTINAA
-274 KEITLQG
+274 KNKTVTLG
-281 KPKTDNKD
+281 NN
-289 VTTKSILI
+289 SILI
-297 GGDHVANRGKSVI
+297 GGDYLANRGKSEI
-310 EGDTSV
+310 EGNTSV
-316 TVTGEGTITLGDGI
+316 TVTGEGTITLGKGI
-330 VGGSYVAENMMSNA
+330 VGGSYVAENMRGNA
-344 AASSKEY
+344 AASGGKY
-351 TASEIKGATNIL
+351 TASEIKGTTNIL
-363 VDAAKVTVK
+363 VDAANVTVK

-381 RQTVQDTDKD
+381 RQTVKDTDKD

-403 VLKAGTFKSNVI
+403 ILKAGTFKSNVI

-421 DYTGGLSSDVLGDT
+421 DYTGSLSSDVLGDT
-435 SLTITGGTYEA
+435 SLNI
-446 AVLGGGS
+446 
-453 AKAGQGEDVST
+453 
-464 KRVVSADVKGTA
+464 
-476 RVNVTGGT
+476 TGGT
-484 LNGIVGGGLSYI
+484 LNGIVGGGLSYL
-496 YFDNLTDATVKTAV
+496 YTSSALTDAVVTTHV
-510 ENVSV
+510 ENVAA
-515 NITGGTIKSMNH
+515 NITGGTINTMDH
-527 NSGLDGFGIPATI
+527 NSGLDGFGIPASV
-540 VGGGVAYSANTKPNS
+540 VGGGVAYSKSTVTTNKV
-555 KAEASVGTVDM
+555 EATVGNVDM

-582 GFAKGVNASSSVN
+582 GFAHGAKTAASVN
-595 GTRLTIADATLG
+595 STRLTIADATLG
-607 AAATESTAASTVN
+607 AADFQVN

-626 AANGATSTVKTSEV
+626 AALGATSTVKTSEV

-681 VSTESFESSVNAALM
+681 VSTESFEPSVNAALM

-740 LEGSNTVGA
+740 LVGSNTVGE

-767 GEAILTLTTE
+767 GEAILTLTKE
-777 DATFDMSGDKDI
+777 GASFDMSGDKDI

-821 VVYDLGKDDIN
+821 VVYDLGKDAID

-844 IGTGDTAQTIGASSV
+844 IGTGDKAQTIGASSV

-877 FVTQGAEFV
+877 LVTQGAEFV

-1034 DAYCRYLL
+1034 DAYGRYLL

-1096 GKAEGELK
+1096 GKAKGELK

-1111 LDAPSLKGDS
+1111 LDAPSLKDDS

>member
-37 AALTVNA
+37 SALTVNA
-44 QTDQIGKKPQIIGG
+44 QTPQVGENTQIIGG
-58 WWHYQGQV
+58 WWHYTDLV
-66 TTETNL
+66 TAETDL
-72 NHAGAT
+72 NHAGST
-78 SNLTVSLTN
+78 SDLTVDLTN
-87 ETQVDEIV
+87 EKQVDEIV
-95 GGNYLKMAAAL
+95 GGNYIKQPTGLADKT
-106 KGKPH
+106 H
-111 TATIGDTN
+111 EATIGDTKLT
-119 VTINAVKTEY
+119 VKAVKTEY
-129 IVAGSKANNAGKG
+129 IVAGSKANNMGKG
-142 SIVNGNTNLVIN
+142 SIVNGNTTLVIE
-154 DGLIQYEV
+154 DVFIEYAA
-162 DETKGAVV
+162 DPSKGAVV
-170 GGNYIKATDKDGGQ
+170 GGNYIKASSPSAGM
-184 VSQTNSTVGNT
+184 VSQTNSTVGDT

-203 VNGSVYGG
+203 VKGSVYGG
-211 SYAENYADTD
+211 SFAENYTHVD
-221 TPHMAL
+221 TPDMQL
-227 KLTTANSSLVINGGT
+227 KLTTGNSSLQINGGRYN
-242 FSGYVAAGSGIKGQ
+242 GHVVAGSGVTGQ
-256 GTTGTTASTS
+256 GTSPTAQSAA
-266 VTVNAAAG
+266 VTINAA
-274 KEITLQG
+274 KNKTVTLG
-281 KPKTDNKD
+281 NN
-289 VTTKSILI
+289 SILI
-297 GGDHVANRGKSVI
+297 GGDYLANRGKSEI
-310 EGDTSV
+310 EGNTSV
-316 TVTGEGTITLGDGI
+316 TVTGEGTITLGKGI
-330 VGGSYVAENMMSNA
+330 VGGSYVAEN
-344 AASSKEY
+344 KRGTGGKY
-351 TASEIKGATNIL
+351 TASEIKGTTNIL
-363 VDAAKVTVK
+363 VDAANVTVK

-403 VLKAGTFKSNVI
+403 ILKAGTFKSNVI

-421 DYTGGLSSDVLGDT
+421 DFTGSLSNDVLGDT

-453 AKAGQGEDVST
+453 AKAGQGDASN
-464 KRVVSADVKGTA
+464 KRDVSADVMGTA

-484 LNGIVGGGLSYI
+484 LNGIVGGGLSYL
-496 YFDNLTDATVKTAV
+496 YTSSALTDAVVTTHV
-510 ENVSV
+510 ENVAA
-515 NITGGTIKSMNH
+515 NITGGTINTMDH
-527 NSGLDGFGIPATI
+527 NSGLDDFGIPASV
-540 VGGGVAYSANTKPNS
+540 VGGGVAYSKSTVTTNKV
-555 KAEASVGTVDM
+555 EATVGNVDM

-582 GFAKGVNASSSVN
+582 GFAHGAKTAASVN
-595 GTRLTIADATLG
+595 STRLTIADATLG
-607 AAATESTAASTVN
+607 AADSQVN

-626 AANGATSTVKTSEV
+626 AAQGATSTVKTSEV

-667 NSVITLDGADVTGI
+667 SSVITLDGADVTGT
-681 VSTESFESSVNAALM
+681 VSTESFEPSVNAALM

-723 MGTLQISAKQDT
+723 MGTLQISAQQDT

-767 GEAILTLTTE
+767 GEAILTLTKE
-777 DATFDMSGDKDI
+777 GASFDMSGDKDI

-821 VVYDLGKDDIN
+821 VVYDLGKDAID
-832 STDLLLTDAGIV
+832 SADLLLTDAGIV

-946 EAGWASSES
+946 EAG
-955 HVASTEAD
+955 
-963 ADHDYYGV
+963 
-971 GAAMRYDFQSPFY
+971 
-984 LDGAVR
+984 
-990 LGQISTEF
+990 
-998 DGSYGTGT
+998 
-1006 AKYDADG
+1006 
-1013 LYATAHIGAGYV
+1013 
-1025 FDLTPDVKL
+1025 
-1034 DAYCRYLL
+1034 
-1042 SYVEGDDV
+1042 
-1050 TLESDAKERF
+1050 
-1060 SMDDTTTH
+1060 
-1068 AVRLGARLEGAFQ
+1068 
-1081 TFDWYAGL
+1081 
-1089 AYEHVFD
+1089 
-1096 GKAEGELK
+1096 
-1104 FAGATAA
+1104 
-1111 LDAPSLKGDS
+1111 
-1121 AIVDLGFTMKP
+1121 
-1132 EANGPWTIGVGL
+1132 
-1144 KGYAGDRRGGTG
+1144 
-1156 SVNVL
+1156 
-1161 YTF
+1161 

>member
-1 MQKTVIACCV
+1 M
-11 GALFA
+11 
-16 AGTAAA
+16 
-22 ATHEQDG
+22 
-29 KTGIAGEG
+29 
-37 AALTVNA
+37 
-44 QTDQIGKKPQIIGG
+44 
-58 WWHYQGQV
+58 
-66 TTETNL
+66 
-72 NHAGAT
+72 
-78 SNLTVSLTN
+78 
-87 ETQVDEIV
+87 
-95 GGNYLKMAAAL
+95 GGNYIKQP
-106 KGKPH
+106 KGLTDKTH
-111 TATIGDTN
+111 EATIGDTKLT
-119 VTINAVKTEY
+119 VKAVKTEY
-129 IVAGSKANNAGKG
+129 IVAGSKANNTGKG
-142 SIVNGNTNLVIN
+142 SIVNGNTTLVIE
-154 DGLIQYEV
+154 DGIIQYEA
-162 DETKGAVV
+162 DLSKGAVV
-170 GGNYIKATDKDGGQ
+170 GGNYIKASSPSAGM
-184 VSQTNSTVGNT
+184 VSQTNSTVGDT

-203 VNGSVYGG
+203 FGGSVYG
-211 SYAENYADTD
+211 SSFAENYAHVD
-221 TPHMAL
+221 TPDMQL
-227 KLTTANSSLVINGGT
+227 KLTTGNSSLQINGGT
-242 FSGYVAAGSGIKGQ
+242 YNGHVVAGSGVTGQ
-256 GTTGTTASTS
+256 GTSSTAQSAA
-266 VTVNAAAG
+266 VTINAA
-274 KEITLQG
+274 KNKTVTLG
-281 KPKTDNKD
+281 NN
-289 VTTKSILI
+289 SILI
-297 GGDHVANRGKSVI
+297 GGDYLANRGKSEI
-310 EGDTSV
+310 EGNTSV
-316 TVTGEGTITLGDGI
+316 TVTGEGTITLGKGI
-330 VGGSYVAENMMSNA
+330 VGGSYVAENMRGNA
-344 AASSKEY
+344 AASGGKY
-351 TASEIKGATNIL
+351 TASEIKGTTNIL
-363 VDAAKVTVK
+363 VDAANVTVK

-381 RQTVQDTDKD
+381 RQTVKDTDKD

-403 VLKAGTFKSNVI
+403 ILKAGTFKSNVI

-421 DYTGGLSSDVLGDT
+421 DYTGSLSSDVLGDT
-435 SLTITGGTYEA
+435 SLNI
-446 AVLGGGS
+446 
-453 AKAGQGEDVST
+453 
-464 KRVVSADVKGTA
+464 
-476 RVNVTGGT
+476 TGGT
-484 LNGIVGGGLSYI
+484 LNGIGGGLSYL
-496 YFDNLTDATVKTAV
+496 YTSSALTDAVVTTHV
-510 ENVSV
+510 ENVAA
-515 NITGGTIKSMNH
+515 NITGGTINTMDH
-527 NSGLDGFGIPATI
+527 NRGLDGFGIPASV
-540 VGGGVAYSANTKPNS
+540 VGGGVAYSKSTVTTNKV
-555 KAEASVGTVDM
+555 EATVGNVDM

-582 GFAKGVNASSSVN
+582 GFAHGAKTAASVN
-595 GTRLTIADATLG
+595 STRLTIADATLG
-607 AAATESTAASTVN
+607 AADFQVN

-626 AANGATSTVKTSEV
+626 AALGATSTVKTSEV

-681 VSTESFESSVNAALM
+681 VSTESFEPSVNAALM

-740 LEGSNTVGA
+740 LVGSNTVGE
-749 ITGGK
+749 ITDGK

-767 GEAILTLTTE
+767 GEAILTLTKE
-777 DATFDMSGDKDI
+777 GASFDMSGDKDI

-821 VVYDLGKDDIN
+821 VVYDLGKDAID

-844 IGTGDTAQTIGASSV
+844 IGTGDKAQTIGASSV

-877 FVTQGAEFV
+877 LVTQGAEFV

-1034 DAYCRYLL
+1034 DAYGRYLL

-1096 GKAEGELK
+1096 GKAKGELK

-1111 LDAPSLKGDS
+1111 LDAPSLKDDS

>member
-1 MQKTVIACCV
+1 M
-11 GALFA
+11 
-16 AGTAAA
+16 
-22 ATHEQDG
+22 
-29 KTGIAGEG
+29 
-37 AALTVNA
+37 
-44 QTDQIGKKPQIIGG
+44 
-58 WWHYQGQV
+58 
-66 TTETNL
+66 
-72 NHAGAT
+72 
-78 SNLTVSLTN
+78 
-87 ETQVDEIV
+87 
-95 GGNYLKMAAAL
+95 GGNYIKQP
-106 KGKPH
+106 KGLTDKTH
-111 TATIGDTN
+111 EATIGDTKLT
-119 VTINAVKTEY
+119 VKAVKTEY
-129 IVAGSKANNAGKG
+129 IVAGSKANNTGKG
-142 SIVNGNTNLVIN
+142 SIVNGNTTLVIE
-154 DGLIQYEV
+154 DGIIQYEA
-162 DETKGAVV
+162 DPSKGAVV
-170 GGNYIKATDKDGGQ
+170 GGNYIKASSPSAGM
-184 VSQTNSTVGNT
+184 VSQTNSTVGDT

-203 VNGSVYGG
+203 FGGSVYG
-211 SYAENYADTD
+211 SSFAENYAHVD
-221 TPHMAL
+221 TPDMQL
-227 KLTTANSSLVINGGT
+227 KLTTGNSSLQINGGT
-242 FSGYVAAGSGIKGQ
+242 YNGHVVAGSGVTGQ
-256 GTTGTTASTS
+256 GTSSTAQSAA
-266 VTVNAAAG
+266 VTINAA
-274 KEITLQG
+274 KNKTVTLG
-281 KPKTDNKD
+281 NN
-289 VTTKSILI
+289 SILI
-297 GGDHVANRGKSVI
+297 GGDYLANRGKSEI
-310 EGDTSV
+310 EGNTSV
-316 TVTGEGTITLGDGI
+316 TVTGEGTITLGKGI
-330 VGGSYVAENMMSNA
+330 VGGSYVAENMRGNA
-344 AASSKEY
+344 AASGGKY
-351 TASEIKGATNIL
+351 TASEIKGTTNIL
-363 VDAAKVTVK
+363 VDAANVTVK

-381 RQTVQDTDKD
+381 RQTVKDTDKD

-403 VLKAGTFKSNVI
+403 ILKAGTFKSNVI

-421 DYTGGLSSDVLGDT
+421 DYTGSLSSDVLGDT
-435 SLTITGGTYEA
+435 SLNI
-446 AVLGGGS
+446 
-453 AKAGQGEDVST
+453 
-464 KRVVSADVKGTA
+464 
-476 RVNVTGGT
+476 TGGT
-484 LNGIVGGGLSYI
+484 LNGIGGGLSYL
-496 YFDNLTDATVKTAV
+496 YTSSALTDAVVTTHV
-510 ENVSV
+510 ENVAA
-515 NITGGTIKSMNH
+515 NITGGTINTMDH
-527 NSGLDGFGIPATI
+527 NSGLDGFGIPASV
-540 VGGGVAYSANTKPNS
+540 VGGGVAYSKSTVTTNKV
-555 KAEASVGTVDM
+555 EATVGNVDM

-582 GFAKGVNASSSVN
+582 GFAHGAKTAASINS
-595 GTRLTIADATLG
+595 TRLTIADATLG
-607 AAATESTAASTVN
+607 AADFQVN

-626 AANGATSTVKTSEV
+626 AALGATSTVKTSEV

-681 VSTESFESSVNAALM
+681 VSTESFEPSVNAALM

-740 LEGSNTVGA
+740 LVGSNTVGE
-749 ITGGK
+749 ITDGK

-767 GEAILTLTTE
+767 GEAILTLTKE
-777 DATFDMSGDKDI
+777 GASFDMSGDKDI

-821 VVYDLGKDDIN
+821 VVYDLGKDAID

-844 IGTGDTAQTIGASSV
+844 IGTGDKAQTIGASSV

-877 FVTQGAEFV
+877 LVTQGAEFV

-1034 DAYCRYLL
+1034 DAYGRYLL

-1096 GKAEGELK
+1096 GKAKGELK

-1111 LDAPSLKGDS
+1111 LDAPSLKDDS

>member
-1 MQKTVIACCV
+1 MKPCR
-11 GALFA
+11 
-16 AGTAAA
+16 
-22 ATHEQDG
+22 THE
-29 KTGIAGEG
+29 
-37 AALTVNA
+37 
-44 QTDQIGKKPQIIGG
+44 
-58 WWHYQGQV
+58 
-66 TTETNL
+66 
-72 NHAGAT
+72 
-78 SNLTVSLTN
+78 
-87 ETQVDEIV
+87 
-95 GGNYLKMAAAL
+95 
-106 KGKPH
+106 
-111 TATIGDTN
+111 ATIGDTKLT
-119 VTINAVKTEY
+119 VKAVKTEY
-129 IVAGSKANNAGKG
+129 IVAGSKANNTGKG
-142 SIVNGNTNLVIN
+142 SIVNGNTTLVIE
-154 DGLIQYEV
+154 DGIIQYEA
-162 DETKGAVV
+162 DPSKGAVV
-170 GGNYIKATDKDGGQ
+170 GGNYIKASSPSAGM
-184 VSQTNSTVGNT
+184 VSQTNSTVGDT

-203 VNGSVYGG
+203 FGGSVYG
-211 SYAENYADTD
+211 SSFAENYAHVD
-221 TPHMAL
+221 TPDMQL
-227 KLTTANSSLVINGGT
+227 KLTTGNSSRQINGGT
-242 FSGYVAAGSGIKGQ
+242 YNGHVVAGSGVTGQ
-256 GTTGTTASTS
+256 GTSSTAQSAA
-266 VTVNAAAG
+266 VTINAA
-274 KEITLQG
+274 KNKTVTLG
-281 KPKTDNKD
+281 NN
-289 VTTKSILI
+289 SILI
-297 GGDHVANRGKSVI
+297 GGDYLANRGKSEI
-310 EGDTSV
+310 EGNTSV
-316 TVTGEGTITLGDGI
+316 TVTGEGTITLGKGI
-330 VGGSYVAENMMSNA
+330 VGGSYVAENMRGNA
-344 AASSKEY
+344 AASGGKY
-351 TASEIKGATNIL
+351 TASEIKGTTNIL
-363 VDAAKVTVK
+363 VDAANVTVK

-381 RQTVQDTDKD
+381 RQTVKDTDKD

-403 VLKAGTFKSNVI
+403 ILKAGTFKSNVI

-421 DYTGGLSSDVLGDT
+421 DYTGSLSSDVLGDT
-435 SLTITGGTYEA
+435 SLNI
-446 AVLGGGS
+446 
-453 AKAGQGEDVST
+453 
-464 KRVVSADVKGTA
+464 
-476 RVNVTGGT
+476 TGGT
-484 LNGIVGGGLSYI
+484 LNGIVGGGLSYL
-496 YFDNLTDATVKTAV
+496 YTSSALTDAVVTTHV
-510 ENVSV
+510 ENVAA
-515 NITGGTIKSMNH
+515 NITGGTINTMDH
-527 NSGLDGFGIPATI
+527 NSGLDGFGIPASV
-540 VGGGVAYSANTKPNS
+540 VGGGVAYSKSTVTTNKV
-555 KAEASVGTVDM
+555 EATVGNVDM

-582 GFAKGVNASSSVN
+582 GFAHGAKTAASVN
-595 GTRLTIADATLG
+595 STRLTIADATLG
-607 AAATESTAASTVN
+607 AADFQVN

-626 AANGATSTVKTSEV
+626 AALGATSTVKTSEV

-681 VSTESFESSVNAALM
+681 VSTESFEPSVNAALM

-740 LEGSNTVGA
+740 LVGSNTVGE

-767 GEAILTLTTE
+767 GEAILTLTKE
-777 DATFDMSGDKDI
+777 GASFDMSGDKDI

-821 VVYDLGKDDIN
+821 VVYDLGKDAID

-844 IGTGDTAQTIGASSV
+844 IGTGDKAQTIGASSV

-877 FVTQGAEFV
+877 LVTQGAEFV

-1034 DAYCRYLL
+1034 DAYGRYLL

-1096 GKAEGELK
+1096 GKAKGELK

-1111 LDAPSLKGDS
+1111 LDAPSLKDDS

>member
-1 MQKTVIACCV
+1 MT
-11 GALFA
+11 
-16 AGTAAA
+16 
-22 ATHEQDG
+22 TH
-29 KTGIAGEG
+29 
-37 AALTVNA
+37 
-44 QTDQIGKKPQIIGG
+44 
-58 WWHYQGQV
+58 
-66 TTETNL
+66 
-72 NHAGAT
+72 
-78 SNLTVSLTN
+78 
-87 ETQVDEIV
+87 
-95 GGNYLKMAAAL
+95 
-106 KGKPH
+106 
-111 TATIGDTN
+111 
-119 VTINAVKTEY
+119 
-129 IVAGSKANNAGKG
+129 
-142 SIVNGNTNLVIN
+142 
-154 DGLIQYEV
+154 
-162 DETKGAVV
+162 
-170 GGNYIKATDKDGGQ
+170 
-184 VSQTNSTVGNT
+184 
-195 SVTINGGT
+195 
-203 VNGSVYGG
+203 
-211 SYAENYADTD
+211 
-221 TPHMAL
+221 
-227 KLTTANSSLVINGGT
+227 
-242 FSGYVAAGSGIKGQ
+242 
-256 GTTGTTASTS
+256 
-266 VTVNAAAG
+266 
-274 KEITLQG
+274 
-281 KPKTDNKD
+281 
-289 VTTKSILI
+289 
-297 GGDHVANRGKSVI
+297 
-310 EGDTSV
+310 
-316 TVTGEGTITLGDGI
+316 
-330 VGGSYVAENMMSNA
+330 
-344 AASSKEY
+344 
-351 TASEIKGATNIL
+351 
-363 VDAAKVTVK
+363 
-372 DEVIGGTYL
+372 
-381 RQTVQDTDKD
+381 
-391 SFVSA
+391 
-396 TVGSTNL
+396 
-403 VLKAGTFKSNVI
+403 
-415 AGGKSN
+415 
-421 DYTGGLSSDVLGDT
+421 
-435 SLTITGGTYEA
+435 
-446 AVLGGGS
+446 
-453 AKAGQGEDVST
+453 
-464 KRVVSADVKGTA
+464 
-476 RVNVTGGT
+476 
-484 LNGIVGGGLSYI
+484 
-496 YFDNLTDATVKTAV
+496 V
-510 ENVSV
+510 ENVAA
-515 NITGGTIKSMNH
+515 NITGGTINTMDH
-527 NSGLDGFGIPATI
+527 NSGLDGFGIPASV
-540 VGGGVAYSANTKPNS
+540 VGGGVAYSKSTVTTNKV
-555 KAEASVGTVDM
+555 EATVGNVDM

-582 GFAKGVNASSSVN
+582 GFAHGAKTAASVN
-595 GTRLTIADATLG
+595 STRLTIADATLG
-607 AAATESTAASTVN
+607 AADSQVN

-626 AANGATSTVKTSEV
+626 AAQGATSTVKTSEV

-667 NSVITLDGADVTGI
+667 SSVITLDGADVTGI
-681 VSTESFESSVNAALM
+681 VSTESFEPSVNAALM

-723 MGTLQISAKQDT
+723 MGTLQISARQDT

-767 GEAILTLTTE
+767 GEAILTLTKE
-777 DATFDMSGDKDI
+777 GASFDMSGDKDI

-821 VVYDLGKDDIN
+821 VVYDLGKDAID

-929 AVGTAGRI
+929 AVGTAGHI

-1025 FDLTPDVKL
+1025 FDLTPNVKL
-1034 DAYCRYLL
+1034 DAYGRYLL

-1111 LDAPSLKGDS
+1111 LDAPSLKSDS

-1132 EANGPWTIGVGL
+1132 EANGPWTIGVGR

>member
-1 MQKTVIACCV
+1 M
-11 GALFA
+11 
-16 AGTAAA
+16 
-22 ATHEQDG
+22 
-29 KTGIAGEG
+29 
-37 AALTVNA
+37 
-44 QTDQIGKKPQIIGG
+44 
-58 WWHYQGQV
+58 
-66 TTETNL
+66 
-72 NHAGAT
+72 
-78 SNLTVSLTN
+78 
-87 ETQVDEIV
+87 
-95 GGNYLKMAAAL
+95 GGNYIKQP
-106 KGKPH
+106 KGLTDKTH
-111 TATIGDTN
+111 EATIGDTKLT
-119 VTINAVKTEY
+119 VKAVKTEY
-129 IVAGSKANNAGKG
+129 IVAGSKANNTGKG
-142 SIVNGNTNLVIN
+142 SIVNGNTTLVIE
-154 DGLIQYEV
+154 DGIIQYEA
-162 DETKGAVV
+162 DPSKGAVV
-170 GGNYIKATDKDGGQ
+170 GGNYIKASSPSAGM
-184 VSQTNSTVGNT
+184 VSQTNSTVGDT

-203 VNGSVYGG
+203 FGGSVYG
-211 SYAENYADTD
+211 SSFAENYAHVD
-221 TPHMAL
+221 TPDMQL
-227 KLTTANSSLVINGGT
+227 KLTTGNSSLQINGGT
-242 FSGYVAAGSGIKGQ
+242 YNGHVVAGSGVTGQ
-256 GTTGTTASTS
+256 GTSSTAQSAA
-266 VTVNAAAG
+266 VTINAA
-274 KEITLQG
+274 KNKTVTLG
-281 KPKTDNKD
+281 NN
-289 VTTKSILI
+289 SILI
-297 GGDHVANRGKSVI
+297 GGDYLANRGKSEI
-310 EGDTSV
+310 EGNTSV
-316 TVTGEGTITLGDGI
+316 TVTGEGTITLGKGI
-330 VGGSYVAENMMSNA
+330 VGGSYVAENMRGNA
-344 AASSKEY
+344 AASGGKY
-351 TASEIKGATNIL
+351 TASEIKGTTNIL
-363 VDAAKVTVK
+363 VDAANVTVK

-381 RQTVQDTDKD
+381 RQTVKDTDKD

-403 VLKAGTFKSNVI
+403 ILKAGTFKSNVI

-421 DYTGGLSSDVLGDT
+421 DYTGSLSSDVLGDT
-435 SLTITGGTYEA
+435 SLNI
-446 AVLGGGS
+446 
-453 AKAGQGEDVST
+453 
-464 KRVVSADVKGTA
+464 
-476 RVNVTGGT
+476 TGGT
-484 LNGIVGGGLSYI
+484 LNGIGGGLSYL
-496 YFDNLTDATVKTAV
+496 YTSSALTDAVVTTHV
-510 ENVSV
+510 ENVAA
-515 NITGGTIKSMNH
+515 NITGGTINTMDH
-527 NSGLDGFGIPATI
+527 NSGLDGFGIPASV
-540 VGGGVAYSANTKPNS
+540 VGGGVAYSKSTVTTNKV
-555 KAEASVGTVDM
+555 EATVGNVDM

-582 GFAKGVNASSSVN
+582 GFAHGAKTAASVN
-595 GTRLTIADATLG
+595 STRLTIADATLG
-607 AAATESTAASTVN
+607 AADFQVN

-626 AANGATSTVKTSEV
+626 AALGATSTVKTSEV

-681 VSTESFESSVNAALM
+681 VSTESFEPSVNAALM

-715 TINLINSK
+715 TINLINPK

-740 LEGSNTVGA
+740 LVGSNTVGE

-767 GEAILTLTTE
+767 GEAILTLTKE
-777 DATFDMSGDKDI
+777 GASFDMSGDKDI

-821 VVYDLGKDDIN
+821 VVYDLGKDAID

-844 IGTGDTAQTIGASSV
+844 IGTGDKAQTIGASSV

-877 FVTQGAEFV
+877 LVTQGAEFV

-1034 DAYCRYLL
+1034 DAYGRYLL

-1096 GKAEGELK
+1096 GKAKGELK

-1111 LDAPSLKGDS
+1111 LDAPSLKDDS

>member
-16 AGTAAA
+16 AGTAVA
-22 ATHEQDG
+22 ATHTLGD
-29 KTGIAGEG
+29 KVGIAGEG
-37 AALTVNA
+37 SALTVNT
-44 QTDQIGKKPQIIGG
+44 QTQKVTDKSQLIGG
-58 WWHYQGQV
+58 WWHYTDLV
-66 TTETNL
+66 TAETDL
-72 NHAGAT
+72 NHAGTT
-78 SNLTVSLTN
+78 SDLTVDLTN
-87 ETQVDEIV
+87 NTQVDEIV
-95 GGNYLKMAAAL
+95 GGNYIKQPTGLADKA
-106 KGKPH
+106 H
-111 TATIGDTN
+111 EATIGDTKLT
-119 VTINAVKTEY
+119 VKAVKTEY
-129 IVAGSKANNAGKG
+129 IVAGSKANNTGKG
-142 SIVNGNTNLVIN
+142 SIVNGNTTLVIE
-154 DGLIQYEV
+154 DGIIQYEA
-162 DETKGAVV
+162 DPSKGAVV
-170 GGNYIKATDKDGGQ
+170 GGNYIKASSPSVGM
-184 VSQTNSTVGNT
+184 VSQTNSTVGDT

-203 VNGSVYGG
+203 FGGSVYGG
-211 SYAENYADTD
+211 SFAENYAYVE
-221 TPHMAL
+221 TPDMLL
-227 KLTTANSSLVINGGT
+227 KLTTGNSSLLINNGT
-242 FSGYVAAGSGIKGQ
+242 YNGHVVAGSGVTGQ
-256 GTTGTTASTS
+256 GTSSTAQSTA
-266 VTVNAAAG
+266 VTINAAKDKTVTLG
-274 KEITLQG
+274 K
-281 KPKTDNKD
+281 D
-289 VTTKSILI
+289 SILI
-297 GGDHVANRGKSVI
+297 GGDYIANRGNSVI
-310 EGDTSV
+310 EGNTSV
-316 TVTGEGTITLGDGI
+316 TVTGEGTITLGKGI
-330 VGGSYVAENMMSNA
+330 VGGSYVAENMRGNA
-344 AASSKEY
+344 AASGGKY
-351 TASEIKGATNIL
+351 TASEIKGTTNIL
-363 VDAAKVTVK
+363 VDAANVTVN

-381 RQTVQDTDKD
+381 RQTVKDTDED

-403 VLKAGTFKSNVI
+403 ILKAGTFKSNVI

-421 DYTGGLSSDVLGDT
+421 DYTGGLSSGVLGDT

-453 AKAGQGEDVST
+453 AKAGQADANN
-464 KRVVSADVKGTA
+464 KRVVSANVNGTA

-510 ENVSV
+510 ENVSI
-515 NITGGTIKSMNH
+515 NITGGTIESMNH

-575 SGDIYAG
+575 SGNIYAG

-607 AAATESTAASTVN
+607 AENSKVN

-657 ADAQSNVTVE
+657 ADALSNVTVE

-681 VSTESFESSVNAALM
+681 VSTESLEPSINAALM

-740 LEGSNTVGA
+740 LEGSNTVGE
-749 ITGGK
+749 ITGGQ

-760 DGTGTPA
+760 DGTGTSA
-767 GEAILTLTTE
+767 GGAILTLTKE
-777 DATFDMSGDKDI
+777 GASFDMSGDKDI

-802 GKYKTA
+802 GKYTTA

-821 VVYDLGKDDIN
+821 VVYDLGKVAID
-832 STDLLLTDAGIV
+832 SADLLLTDAGIV

-1013 LYATAHIGAGYV
+1013 LYATAHIGAGYL
-1025 FDLTPDVKL
+1025 FDLTPGVKL
-1034 DAYCRYLL
+1034 DAYGRYLL

>member
-1 MQKTVIACCV
+1 M
-11 GALFA
+11 
-16 AGTAAA
+16 
-22 ATHEQDG
+22 
-29 KTGIAGEG
+29 
-37 AALTVNA
+37 
-44 QTDQIGKKPQIIGG
+44 
-58 WWHYQGQV
+58 
-66 TTETNL
+66 
-72 NHAGAT
+72 
-78 SNLTVSLTN
+78 
-87 ETQVDEIV
+87 
-95 GGNYLKMAAAL
+95 GGNYIKQP
-106 KGKPH
+106 KGLTDKTH
-111 TATIGDTN
+111 EATIGDTKLT
-119 VTINAVKTEY
+119 VKAVKTEY
-129 IVAGSKANNAGKG
+129 IVAGSKANNTGKG
-142 SIVNGNTNLVIN
+142 SIVNGNTTLVIE
-154 DGLIQYEV
+154 DGIIQYEA
-162 DETKGAVV
+162 DPSKGAVV
-170 GGNYIKATDKDGGQ
+170 GGNYIKASSPSAGM
-184 VSQTNSTVGNT
+184 VSQTNSTVGDT

-203 VNGSVYGG
+203 FGGSVYG
-211 SYAENYADTD
+211 SSFAENYAHVD
-221 TPHMAL
+221 TPDMQL
-227 KLTTANSSLVINGGT
+227 KLTTGNSSLQINGGT
-242 FSGYVAAGSGIKGQ
+242 YNGHVVAGSGVTGQ
-256 GTTGTTASTS
+256 GTSSTAQSAA
-266 VTVNAAAG
+266 VTINAA
-274 KEITLQG
+274 KNKTVTLG
-281 KPKTDNKD
+281 NN
-289 VTTKSILI
+289 SILI
-297 GGDHVANRGKSVI
+297 GGDYLANRGKSEI
-310 EGDTSV
+310 EGNTSV
-316 TVTGEGTITLGDGI
+316 TVTGEGTITLGKGI
-330 VGGSYVAENMMSNA
+330 VVGSYVAENMRGNA
-344 AASSKEY
+344 AASGGKY
-351 TASEIKGATNIL
+351 TASEIKGTTNIL
-363 VDAAKVTVK
+363 VDAANVTVK

-381 RQTVQDTDKD
+381 RQTVKDTDKD

-403 VLKAGTFKSNVI
+403 ILKAGTFKSNVI

-421 DYTGGLSSDVLGDT
+421 DYTGSLSSDVLGDT
-435 SLTITGGTYEA
+435 SLNI
-446 AVLGGGS
+446 
-453 AKAGQGEDVST
+453 
-464 KRVVSADVKGTA
+464 
-476 RVNVTGGT
+476 TGGT
-484 LNGIVGGGLSYI
+484 LNGIVGGGLSYL
-496 YFDNLTDATVKTAV
+496 YTSSALTDAVVTTHV
-510 ENVSV
+510 ENVAA
-515 NITGGTIKSMNH
+515 NITGGTINTMDH
-527 NSGLDGFGIPATI
+527 NSGLDGFGIPASV
-540 VGGGVAYSANTKPNS
+540 VGGGVAYSKSTVTTNKV
-555 KAEASVGTVDM
+555 EATVGNVDM

-582 GFAKGVNASSSVN
+582 GFAHGAKTAASVN
-595 GTRLTIADATLG
+595 STRLTIADATLG
-607 AAATESTAASTVN
+607 AADFQVN

-626 AANGATSTVKTSEV
+626 AALGATSTVKTSEV

-681 VSTESFESSVNAALM
+681 VSTESFEPSVNAALM

-740 LEGSNTVGA
+740 LVGSNTVGE

-767 GEAILTLTTE
+767 GEAILTLTKE
-777 DATFDMSGDKDI
+777 GASFDMSGDKDI

-821 VVYDLGKDDIN
+821 VVYDLGKDAID

-844 IGTGDTAQTIGASSV
+844 IGTGDKAQTIGASSV

-877 FVTQGAEFV
+877 LVTQGAEFV

-1034 DAYCRYLL
+1034 DAYGRYLL

-1096 GKAEGELK
+1096 GKAKGELK

-1111 LDAPSLKGDS
+1111 LDAPSLKDDS

>member
-1 MQKTVIACCV
+1 M
-11 GALFA
+11 
-16 AGTAAA
+16 
-22 ATHEQDG
+22 
-29 KTGIAGEG
+29 
-37 AALTVNA
+37 
-44 QTDQIGKKPQIIGG
+44 
-58 WWHYQGQV
+58 
-66 TTETNL
+66 
-72 NHAGAT
+72 
-78 SNLTVSLTN
+78 
-87 ETQVDEIV
+87 
-95 GGNYLKMAAAL
+95 GGNYIKQP
-106 KGKPH
+106 KGLTDKTH
-111 TATIGDTN
+111 EATIGDTKLT
-119 VTINAVKTEY
+119 VKAVKTEY
-129 IVAGSKANNAGKG
+129 LVAGSKANNTGKG
-142 SIVNGNTNLVIN
+142 SIVNGNTTLVIE
-154 DGLIQYEV
+154 DGIIQYEA
-162 DETKGAVV
+162 DPSKGAVV
-170 GGNYIKATDKDGGQ
+170 GGNYIKASSPSAGM
-184 VSQTNSTVGNT
+184 VSQTNSTVGDT

-203 VNGSVYGG
+203 FGGSVYG
-211 SYAENYADTD
+211 SSFAENYAHVD
-221 TPHMAL
+221 TPDMQL
-227 KLTTANSSLVINGGT
+227 KLTTGNSSLQINGGT
-242 FSGYVAAGSGIKGQ
+242 YNGHVVAGSGVTGQ
-256 GTTGTTASTS
+256 GTSSTAQSAA
-266 VTVNAAAG
+266 VTINAA
-274 KEITLQG
+274 KNKTVTLG
-281 KPKTDNKD
+281 NN
-289 VTTKSILI
+289 SILI
-297 GGDHVANRGKSVI
+297 GGDYLANRGKSEI
-310 EGDTSV
+310 EGNTSV
-316 TVTGEGTITLGDGI
+316 TVTGEGTITLGKGI
-330 VGGSYVAENMMSNA
+330 VGGSYVAENMRGNA
-344 AASSKEY
+344 AASGGKY
-351 TASEIKGATNIL
+351 TASEIKGTTNIL
-363 VDAAKVTVK
+363 VDAANVTVK

-381 RQTVQDTDKD
+381 RQTVKDTDKD

-403 VLKAGTFKSNVI
+403 ILKAGTFKSNVI

-421 DYTGGLSSDVLGDT
+421 DYTGSLSSDVLGDT
-435 SLTITGGTYEA
+435 SLNITGGTYEA

-453 AKAGQGEDVST
+453 AKAGQGDASN
-464 KRVVSADVKGTA
+464 KRDVSADVMGTA
-476 RVNVTGGT
+476 H
-484 LNGIVGGGLSYI
+484 
-496 YFDNLTDATVKTAV
+496 V
-510 ENVSV
+510 ENVAA
-515 NITGGTIKSMNH
+515 NITGGTINTMDH
-527 NSGLDGFGIPATI
+527 NSGLDGFGIPASV
-540 VGGGVAYSANTKPNS
+540 VGGGVAYSKSTVTTNKV
-555 KAEASVGTVDM
+555 EATVGNVDM

-582 GFAKGVNASSSVN
+582 GFAHGAKTAASVN
-595 GTRLTIADATLG
+595 STRLTIADATLG
-607 AAATESTAASTVN
+607 AADFQVN

-626 AANGATSTVKTSEV
+626 AALGATSTVKTSEV

-681 VSTESFESSVNAALM
+681 VSTESFEPSVNAALM

-740 LEGSNTVGA
+740 LVGSNTVGE

-767 GEAILTLTTE
+767 GEAILTLTKE
-777 DATFDMSGDKDI
+777 GASFDMSGDKDI

-821 VVYDLGKDDIN
+821 VVYDLGKDAID
-832 STDLLLTDAGIV
+832 SADLLLTDAGIV

-1034 DAYCRYLL
+1034 DAYGRYLL

>member
-1 MQKTVIACCV
+1 M
-11 GALFA
+11 
-16 AGTAAA
+16 
-22 ATHEQDG
+22 
-29 KTGIAGEG
+29 
-37 AALTVNA
+37 
-44 QTDQIGKKPQIIGG
+44 
-58 WWHYQGQV
+58 
-66 TTETNL
+66 
-72 NHAGAT
+72 
-78 SNLTVSLTN
+78 
-87 ETQVDEIV
+87 
-95 GGNYLKMAAAL
+95 GGNYIKQP
-106 KGKPH
+106 KGLTDKTH
-111 TATIGDTN
+111 EATIGDTKLT
-119 VTINAVKTEY
+119 VKAVKTEY
-129 IVAGSKANNAGKG
+129 IVAGSKANNTGKG
-142 SIVNGNTNLVIN
+142 SIVNGNTTLVIE
-154 DGLIQYEV
+154 DGIIQYEA
-162 DETKGAVV
+162 DPSKGAVV
-170 GGNYIKATDKDGGQ
+170 GGNYIKASSPSAGM
-184 VSQTNSTVGNT
+184 VSQTNSTVGDT

-203 VNGSVYGG
+203 FGGSVYG
-211 SYAENYADTD
+211 SSFAENYAHVD
-221 TPHMAL
+221 TPDMQL
-227 KLTTANSSLVINGGT
+227 KLTTGNSSLQINGGT
-242 FSGYVAAGSGIKGQ
+242 YNGHVVAGSGVTGQ
-256 GTTGTTASTS
+256 GTSSTAQSAA
-266 VTVNAAAG
+266 VTINAA
-274 KEITLQG
+274 KNKTVTLG
-281 KPKTDNKD
+281 NN
-289 VTTKSILI
+289 SILI
-297 GGDHVANRGKSVI
+297 GGDYLANRGKSEI
-310 EGDTSV
+310 EGNTSV
-316 TVTGEGTITLGDGI
+316 TVTGEGTITLGKGI
-330 VGGSYVAENMMSNA
+330 VGGSYVAENMRGNA
-344 AASSKEY
+344 AASGGKY
-351 TASEIKGATNIL
+351 TASEIKGTTNIL
-363 VDAAKVTVK
+363 VDAANVTVK

-381 RQTVQDTDKD
+381 RQTVKDTDKD

-403 VLKAGTFKSNVI
+403 ILKAGTFKSNVI

-421 DYTGGLSSDVLGDT
+421 DYTGSLSSDVLGDT
-435 SLTITGGTYEA
+435 SLNI
-446 AVLGGGS
+446 
-453 AKAGQGEDVST
+453 
-464 KRVVSADVKGTA
+464 
-476 RVNVTGGT
+476 TGGT
-484 LNGIVGGGLSYI
+484 LNGIVGGGLSYL
-496 YFDNLTDATVKTAV
+496 YTSSALTDAVVTTHV
-510 ENVSV
+510 ENVAA
-515 NITGGTIKSMNH
+515 NITGGTINTMDH
-527 NSGLDGFGIPATI
+527 NSGLDGFGIPASV
-540 VGGGVAYSANTKPNS
+540 VGGGVAYSKSTVTTNKV
-555 KAEASVGTVDM
+555 EATVGNVDM

-582 GFAKGVNASSSVN
+582 GFAHGAKTAASVN
-595 GTRLTIADATLG
+595 STRLTIADATLG
-607 AAATESTAASTVN
+607 AADFQVN

-626 AANGATSTVKTSEV
+626 AALGATSTVKTSEV

-681 VSTESFESSVNAALM
+681 VSTESFEPSVNAAPM

-740 LEGSNTVGA
+740 LVGSNTVGE

-767 GEAILTLTTE
+767 GEAILTLTKE
-777 DATFDMSGDKDI
+777 GASFDMSGDKDI

-821 VVYDLGKDDIN
+821 VVYDLGKDAID

-844 IGTGDTAQTIGASSV
+844 IGTGDKAQTIGASSV

-877 FVTQGAEFV
+877 LVTQGAEFV

-1034 DAYCRYLL
+1034 DAYGRYLL

-1089 AYEHVFD
+1089 AYEHLFD
-1096 GKAEGELK
+1096 GKAKGELK

-1111 LDAPSLKGDS
+1111 LDAPSLKDDS

>member
-37 AALTVNA
+37 SALTVNA
-44 QTDQIGKKPQIIGG
+44 QTPQVGENTQIIGG
-58 WWHYQGQV
+58 WWHYTDLV
-66 TTETNL
+66 TAETDL
-72 NHAGAT
+72 NHAGST
-78 SNLTVSLTN
+78 SDLTVDLTN
-87 ETQVDEIV
+87 EKQVDEIV
-95 GGNYLKMAAAL
+95 GGNYIKQPTGLADKT
-106 KGKPH
+106 H
-111 TATIGDTN
+111 EATIGDTKLT
-119 VTINAVKTEY
+119 VKAVKTEY
-129 IVAGSKANNAGKG
+129 IVAGSKANNMGKG
-142 SIVNGNTNLVIN
+142 SIVNGNTTLVIE
-154 DGLIQYEV
+154 DGIIQYEA
-162 DETKGAVV
+162 DPSKGAVV
-170 GGNYIKATDKDGGQ
+170 GGNYIKASSPDAGM
-184 VSQTNSTVGNT
+184 VSQTNSTVRDT

-203 VNGSVYGG
+203 FGGSVYGG
-211 SYAENYADTD
+211 SFAENYAHVE
-221 TPHMAL
+221 TPDML
-227 KLTTANSSLVINGGT
+227 LRLTTGNSSLQINGDTYNGH
-242 FSGYVAAGSGIKGQ
+242 VVAGSGVTGQ
-256 GTTGTTASTS
+256 GTSSTAQSAA
-266 VTVNAAAG
+266 VTINAA
-274 KEITLQG
+274 KNKTVTLG
-281 KPKTDNKD
+281 NDN
-289 VTTKSILI
+289 ILI
-297 GGDHVANRGKSVI
+297 GGDYLANRGKSAI
-310 EGDTSV
+310 EGNTSV
-316 TVTGEGTITLGDGI
+316 TVTGEGTITLGKGI
-330 VGGSYVAENMMSNA
+330 VGGSYVAENMRGTGG
-344 AASSKEY
+344 KY
-351 TASEIKGATNIL
+351 TASEIKGTTNIL
-363 VDAAKVTVK
+363 VDAANVTVK

-403 VLKAGTFKSNVI
+403 ILKAGTFKSNVI

-453 AKAGQGEDVST
+453 AKAGQADANN
-464 KRVVSADVKGTA
+464 KRVVSANVNGTA

-515 NITGGTIKSMNH
+515 NITGGTIESMNH

-607 AAATESTAASTVN
+607 AANSQVN

-681 VSTESFESSVNAALM
+681 VSTESLEPAASAALTL
-696 RLAEA
+696 LAEA
-701 DTGAGD
+701 DKGAGD
-707 AEANKTQR
+707 AEAKNTRR
-715 TINLINSK
+715 TINLINSN

-740 LEGSNTVGA
+740 LEGSNTVGE
-749 ITGGK
+749 ITGGQ

-760 DGTGTPA
+760 DGTGTTA
-767 GEAILTLTTE
+767 GDAILTLTTE
-777 DATFDMSGDKDI
+777 GATFDMSGDKDI

-808 AETTVTLENAFGD
+808 AETTVPLENAFGN
-821 VVYDLGKDDIN
+821 VVYDLGKDAID
-832 STDLLLTDAGIV
+832 SADLLLTDAGIV

-1034 DAYCRYLL
+1034 DAYGRYLL

>member
-1 MQKTVIACCV
+1 M
-11 GALFA
+11 
-16 AGTAAA
+16 
-22 ATHEQDG
+22 
-29 KTGIAGEG
+29 
-37 AALTVNA
+37 
-44 QTDQIGKKPQIIGG
+44 
-58 WWHYQGQV
+58 
-66 TTETNL
+66 
-72 NHAGAT
+72 
-78 SNLTVSLTN
+78 
-87 ETQVDEIV
+87 
-95 GGNYLKMAAAL
+95 GGNYIKQP
-106 KGKPH
+106 KGLTDKTH
-111 TATIGDTN
+111 EATIGDTKLT
-119 VTINAVKTEY
+119 VKAVKTEY
-129 IVAGSKANNAGKG
+129 IVAGSKANNTGKG
-142 SIVNGNTNLVIN
+142 SIVNGNTTLVIE
-154 DGLIQYEV
+154 DGIIQYEA
-162 DETKGAVV
+162 DPSKGAVV
-170 GGNYIKATDKDGGQ
+170 GGNYIKASSPSAGM
-184 VSQTNSTVGNT
+184 VSQTNSTVGDT

-203 VNGSVYGG
+203 FGGSVYG
-211 SYAENYADTD
+211 SSFAENYAHVD
-221 TPHMAL
+221 TPDMQL
-227 KLTTANSSLVINGGT
+227 KLTTGNSSLQINGGT
-242 FSGYVAAGSGIKGQ
+242 YNGHVVAGSGVTGQ
-256 GTTGTTASTS
+256 GTSSTAQSAA
-266 VTVNAAAG
+266 VTINAA
-274 KEITLQG
+274 KNKTVTLG
-281 KPKTDNKD
+281 NN
-289 VTTKSILI
+289 SILI
-297 GGDHVANRGKSVI
+297 GGDYLANRGKSEI
-310 EGDTSV
+310 EGNTSV
-316 TVTGEGTITLGDGI
+316 TVTGEGTITLGKGI
-330 VGGSYVAENMMSNA
+330 VGGSYVAENMRGNA
-344 AASSKEY
+344 AASGGKY
-351 TASEIKGATNIL
+351 TASEIKGTTNIL
-363 VDAAKVTVK
+363 VDAANVTVK

-381 RQTVQDTDKD
+381 RQTVKDTDKD

-403 VLKAGTFKSNVI
+403 ILKAGTFKSNVI

-421 DYTGGLSSDVLGDT
+421 DYTGSLSSDVLGDT
-435 SLTITGGTYEA
+435 SLNI
-446 AVLGGGS
+446 
-453 AKAGQGEDVST
+453 
-464 KRVVSADVKGTA
+464 
-476 RVNVTGGT
+476 TGGT
-484 LNGIVGGGLSYI
+484 LNGIVGGGLSYL
-496 YFDNLTDATVKTAV
+496 YTSSALTDAVVTTHV
-510 ENVSV
+510 ENVAA
-515 NITGGTIKSMNH
+515 NITGGTINTMDH
-527 NSGLDGFGIPATI
+527 NSGLDGFGIPASV
-540 VGGGVAYSANTKPNS
+540 VGGGVAYSKSTVTTNKV
-555 KAEASVGTVDM
+555 EATVGNVDM

-582 GFAKGVNASSSVN
+582 GFAHGAKTAASVN
-595 GTRLTIADATLG
+595 STRLTIADATLG
-607 AAATESTAASTVN
+607 AADFQVN

-626 AANGATSTVKTSEV
+626 AALGATSTVKTSEV

-681 VSTESFESSVNAALM
+681 VSTESFEPSVNAALM

-740 LEGSNTVGA
+740 LVGSNTVGE

-767 GEAILTLTTE
+767 GEAILTLTKE
-777 DATFDMSGDKDI
+777 GASFDMSGDKDI

-821 VVYDLGKDDIN
+821 VVYDLGKDAIG

-844 IGTGDTAQTIGASSV
+844 IGTGDKAQTIGASSV

-877 FVTQGAEFV
+877 LVTQGAEFV

-1034 DAYCRYLL
+1034 DAYGRYLL

-1096 GKAEGELK
+1096 GKAKGELK

-1111 LDAPSLKGDS
+1111 LDAPSLKDDS